1 MSALQELLDHYRQT
15 AKNERDKGDKF
26 ERLTKFFLENDTRF
40 SDRFSDVWIWNKF
53 PENGGKIDTG
63 IDLVAKEKYSE
74 GYCAIQ
80 CKFYGDKTTVD
91 KSNIDSFF
99 TASGKDIY
107 TSRLIFA
114 TTDNWTKHAE
124 DALKNQKI
132 PINRMTT
139 DDMENG
145 SIDWEQF
152 NPDSFTAPQ
161 RRKNGIREHQ
171 KRALENVIK
180 GFNSSER
187 GKLIMA
193 CGTGKTFT
201 SLKIAEQI
209 GGTVLFLAPS
219 ISLVNQTFNEW
230 INQSNIPVSSIIV
243 CSDISIR
250 AEESDDIHTYD
261 LACPPTTN
269 PDVLAKVASV
279 EFQKDKLNVIFC
291 TYQSIQVVIDAQ
303 ERGLPEFDLVVCDEA
318 HRTTGVTL
326 SDREDSHFT
335 RVHNGELLKAKRRLY
350 MTATP
355 KIYADNMLTKANQ
368 EDAEVFS
375 MDDDALYGPEFHRLG
390 FGEAVEKG
398 LLSDYKVMVLGVEEE
413 YASKFLQQDNELQ
426 IDDDEIKI
434 IGCWNG
440 LSKKLIEGHN
450 EGNPM
455 RRAVAFSRSIKD
467 SKNFSALFSKTVKR
481 FVEQSGQEG
490 DLLECEV
497 DHVDGTMSSLER
509 QGKLK
514 WLKADTSEQG
524 NVCRILSNAKCL
536 SEGVD
541 VPTLDAV
548 LFLNPRNSMVDV
560 VQSVGRAMR
569 RAEGKKYGYIII
581 PISIPADVDP
591 EKALNDNKRYKVV
604 WDVCQALRA
613 HDDRFE
619 ATVNKIKFNVNKPD
633 QIDVTIIGTGKG
645 AGKEPQNGTDPGKKP
660 DIAGASVTQLKLDLP
675 TAENWQNAIL
685 GKIAKKC
692 GSRDYWENW
701 ARDVSVIAES
711 HIDRIKLLLRG
722 SDQDHQKAFEQFVKG
737 LRKNLNPSVTEEDAI
752 EMLAQH
758 LITKPVFDA
767 LFEGYEFA
775 KNNPVSKSFKKMIDL
790 LEDRTFESDQ
800 KKLDEFYDSVRRKV
814 GGIDNAAAKQTIIK
828 ELYDKFFNLAFPRMA
843 ERLGIVYTP
852 IEVVDFVIKSADVVL
867 DKEFGLRLTH
877 KGVHIL
883 DPFTGTGTF
892 MVRLLQSG
900 AISQE
905 DLEYKYTNELHA
917 NEIVLLAY
925 YIAAINI
932 EETFHDLN
940 EAHKYVP
947 FDGIVLADTFQINE
961 TKNEFEEKMFPENN
975 KRVKRQLESPIQVI
989 LGNPPYSVGQDNQND
1004 VNKNLKYLTLDNR
1017 IKDTYAKESIAVNK
1031 NSLYD
1036 SYIRAIRW
1044 ASDKI
1049 KDRGL
1054 IAFVTNGSFIDN
1066 NSADGLRKCL
1076 FDEFSTLYIFNLRG
1090 NARTQGEQRRKEKGN
1105 IFGEGSRTPVAIS
1118 ILVKNPESK
1127 GKGNLYYHD
1136 IGDYLSREEKLK
1148 LISDFDSIDGIKW
1161 DEITPNDSGDW
1172 INKRDP
1178 LFDKFIPLIDKIN
1191 EENKEVIFL
1200 SSTNGLKTNRDAWAY
1215 NFSKERLGNNFFKMI
1230 EFYNGQVEEFKK
1242 HSMSMSLTNSTEK
1255 MKAIEKFI
1263 DANPKN
1269 ISWSRGLLQSLGRGT
1284 KASFD
1289 KRAITPVLYRPYTK
1303 TMLYLDKLFNEVQG
1317 QALKIFPE
1325 PALNNLVICV
1335 NGPGTSKTFS
1345 ALMANLIPDVQLKA
1359 NAQCFPLYVYEK
1371 VTEDANKSG
1380 SLFDSVSDE
1389 DGVINGYKR
1398 KDNISDQCL
1407 SGFQSTYKDTK
1418 GSKITKEDIF
1428 FYVYGILHSP
1438 EYKQRFDSDLK
1449 KMTPK
1454 IPYAKD
1460 FWVFSKAGRDLS
1472 DWHLNY
1478 ETVEPFSPIQNGEI
1492 DLGDRDKFDLT
1503 KMIFSKVNGKEDRS
1517 TIIYNSQIKIGGIP
1531 LEAYEY
1537 EVNGKSA
1544 IEWVMERYQV
1554 SVDKDSGIKN
1564 DPNDWGKEAGEPEYI
1579 LKLLKQVI
1587 QVSIESVK
1595 IINSLPKMAELN

>member
-1 MSALQELLDHYRQT
+1 MSALQELLEHYRKT

-53 PENGGKIDTG
+53 PGNEGKVDTG
-63 IDLVAKEKYSE
+63 IDLVAKEKYSD

-124 DALKNQKI
+124 DALRNQKI

-139 DDMENG
+139 DDMESG

-152 NPDSFTAPQ
+152 NTDSFTAPQ

-171 KRALENVIK
+171 KKALENVIK
-180 GFNSSER
+180 GFESGER

-201 SLKIAEQI
+201 SLKIAEQV
-209 GGTVLFLAPS
+209 GGTILFLAPS
-219 ISLVNQTFNEW
+219 ISLVSQTFNEW

-243 CSDISIR
+243 CSDISIK

-261 LACPPTTN
+261 LACPPTTD
-269 PDVLAKVASV
+269 PEILAKVASV
-279 EFQKDKLNVIFC
+279 EFQPNKLNVIFC

-303 ERGLPEFDLVVCDEA
+303 ENGLPEFDLVVCDEA

-335 RVHNGELLKAKRRLY
+335 RVHNGSLLKAKRRLY

-355 KIYADNMLTKANQ
+355 KIYADNMVSKANQ

-375 MDDDALYGPEFHRLG
+375 MDDVSLYGPEFHRLG

-467 SKNFSALFSKTVKR
+467 SKNFKDLFSKTVKR

-497 DHVDGTMSSLER
+497 DHVDGKMSSLER
-509 QGKLK
+509 QAKLK
-514 WLKADTSEQG
+514 WLKADTSQEG

-569 RAEGKKYGYIII
+569 KAEGKQYGYIII

-633 QIDVTIIGTGKG
+633 QIDVTIIGEGKG
-645 AGKEPQNGTDPGKKP
+645 AGKEPQDKKTDPNKKP
-660 DIAGASVTQLKLDLP
+660 DIAAPSVTQLKLDLP
-675 TAENWQNAIL
+675 TAETWQNAIL

-701 ARDVSVIAES
+701 AKDVSVIAES

-722 SDQDHQKAFEQFVKG
+722 SDQEHQKAFEQFVKG

-790 LEDRTFESDQ
+790 LEDRTFERDQ

-852 IEVVDFVIKSADVVL
+852 IEVVDFIINSTDTVL
-867 DKEFGLRLTH
+867 KEEFGQRLTDRN
-877 KGVHIL
+877 VHIL

-900 AISQE
+900 HIKPE
-905 DLEYKYTNELHA
+905 DLEYKYLNNLHA

-940 EAHKYVP
+940 EAHKYIP
-947 FDGIVLADTFQINE
+947 FDGIVLADTFQMAE
-961 TKNEFEEKMFPENN
+961 VKGDLEEKMFPENN
-975 KRVKRQLESPIQVI
+975 KRVKKQMDVPIRVI
-989 LGNPPYSVGQDNQND
+989 IGNPPYSVGQENQND
-1004 VNKNLKYLTLDNR
+1004 LNQNLSYAHLDKR
-1017 IKDTYAKESIAVNK
+1017 IEETYAKSSEANLK
-1031 NSLYD
+1031 RNLYD
-1036 SYIRAIRW
+1036 SYVRAIRW
-1044 ASDKI
+1044 ASDRI
-1049 KDRGL
+1049 KDDGV
-1054 IAFVTNGSFIDN
+1054 IAFVTNGSFIDG
-1066 NSADGLRKCL
+1066 NSMDGLRISL
-1076 FDEFSTLYIFNLRG
+1076 ANEFNKLYVFNLRG
-1090 NARTQGEQRRKEKGN
+1090 NQRTSGELSRKEGGK
-1105 IFGEGSRTPVAIS
+1105 IFGSGSRTPVAIS
-1118 ILVKNPESK
+1118 ILIKNSK
-1127 GKGNLYYHD
+1127 KKSTAEINYYD
-1136 IGDYLSREEKLK
+1136 IGDYLSREDKLK
-1148 LISDFDSIDGIKW
+1148 NIADFGSIEKIKW
-1161 DEITPNDSGDW
+1161 IKLVPNESGDW
-1172 INKRDP
+1172 INQRDP
-1178 LFDKFIPLIDKIN
+1178 AFNKFISIGGREDTSELKIFDDYSLGM
-1191 EENKEVIFL
+1191 V
-1200 SSTNGLKTNRDAWAY
+1200 SSRDNWSY
-1215 NFSKERLGNNFFKMI
+1215 NFSKVELQKNIGRMI
-1230 EFYNGQVEEFKK
+1230 ESFNSQVKKFKEFVKSADLSKEKIKEIFESHLDTDLKK
-1242 HSMSMSLTNSTEK
+1242 
-1255 MKAIEKFI
+1255 
-1263 DANPKN
+1263 
-1269 ISWSRGLLQSLGRGT
+1269 ISWSVNLKKDFSKLVTHKLNAESSRESYYRPFVKQWVY
-1284 KASFD
+1284 FD
-1289 KRAITPVLYRPYTK
+1289 KNFIERPSK
-1303 TMLYLDKLFNEVQG
+1303 LPKLFPDNKTNIGISISGLGVSKDFSC
-1317 QALKIFPE
+1317 LM
-1325 PALNNLVICV
+1325 V
-1335 NGPGTSKTFS
+1335 NAVPDFQ
-1345 ALMANLIPDVQLKA
+1345 LLANSQF
-1359 NAQCFPLYVYEK
+1359 FPLYLYSENKPEDNQNLLFAEAGADDSKK
-1371 VTEDANKSG
+1371 VNIT
-1380 SLFDSVSDE
+1380 SD
-1389 DGVINGYKR
+1389 I
-1398 KDNISDQCL
+1398 KDK
-1407 SGFQSTYKDTK
+1407 FTKTYKK
-1418 GSKITKEDIF
+1418 EISKEDIF
-1428 FYVYGILHSP
+1428 YYVYGVLHSP
-1438 EYKQRFDSDLK
+1438 EYRNRFGSDLK
-1449 KMTPK
+1449 KMLPR
-1454 IPYAKD
+1454 IPLVED
-1460 FWVFSKAGRDLS
+1460 FDIFQKAGRELAG
-1472 DWHLNY
+1472 WHTGY
-1478 ETVEPFSPIQNGEI
+1478 ESVEPYPLTQDGQINFGDPKVFQISKMYFAKTKGKDDKSAIVVNGQI
-1492 DLGDRDKFDLT
+1492 TLGD
-1503 KMIFSKVNGKEDRS
+1503 
-1517 TIIYNSQIKIGGIP
+1517 IP
-1531 LEAYEY
+1531 LEAYDY
-1537 EVNGKSA
+1537 VVNGKSA
-1544 IEWVMERYQV
+1544 IEWIMERYQV
-1554 SVDKDSGIKN
+1554 TSDKDSGISN
-1564 DPNDWGKEAGEPEYI
+1564 DPNNWSTEHSDPEYI
-1579 LKLLKQVI
+1579 VNLIKRIVR
-1587 QVSIESVK
+1587 VSLETMK
-1595 IINSLPKMAELN
+1595 IVNSLPPLNEQN

>member
-1 MSALQELLDHYRQT
+1 MSALQDLLEHYRKT

-53 PENGGKIDTG
+53 PGNEGKVDTG
-63 IDLVAKEKYSE
+63 IDLVAKEKYSD

-152 NPDSFTAPQ
+152 NIDSFTAPQ

-171 KRALENVIK
+171 KKALENVIK
-180 GFNSSER
+180 GFSSSER

-201 SLKIAEQI
+201 SLKIAEEI
-209 GGTVLFLAPS
+209 GGTILFLAPS
-219 ISLVNQTFNEW
+219 ISLVSQTFNEW
-230 INQSNIPVSSIIV
+230 ITQSNIPVSSIIV
-243 CSDISIR
+243 CSDISIK

-261 LACPPTTN
+261 LACPPTTD

-335 RVHNGELLKAKRRLY
+335 RVHNADLLKTKRRLY

-355 KIYADNMLTKANQ
+355 KIYADSMVSKANQ

-375 MDDDALYGPEFHRLG
+375 MDDESLYGPEFHRLG

-440 LSKKLIEGHN
+440 LSKKLIEGQN

-467 SKNFSALFSKTVKR
+467 SKNFSALFSRTVKR

-497 DHVDGTMSSLER
+497 DHVDGKMTSLER
-509 QGKLK
+509 QAKLK
-514 WLKADTSEQG
+514 WLKADTSADG

-569 RAEGKKYGYIII
+569 KADGKQYGYIII

-633 QIDVTIIGTGKG
+633 QIDVTIIGEGKG
-645 AGKEPQNGTDPGKKP
+645 AGKDPQDSKVDPNKKP
-660 DIAGASVTQLKLDLP
+660 DIAAPSVTQLKLDLP
-675 TAENWQNAIL
+675 TAETWQNAIL

-701 ARDVSVIAES
+701 AKDVSVIAES

-775 KNNPVSKSFKKMIDL
+775 KNNPVSKSFRKMIDL
-790 LEDRTFESDQ
+790 LEDQTFERDQ
-800 KKLDEFYDSVRRKV
+800 KKLDEFYNSVRRKV

-852 IEVVDFVIKSADVVL
+852 IEVVDFVIQSAEYAL
-867 DKEFGLRLTH
+867 SKEFNLKLTDRN
-877 KGVHIL
+877 VNIL

-900 AISQE
+900 LIKQE
-905 DLEYKYTNELHA
+905 DLEYKYLNSLHA

-932 EETFHDLN
+932 EETFHELN

-947 FDGIVLADTFQINE
+947 FDGIVLADTFQMNE
-961 TKNEFEEKMFPENN
+961 GKGQFEEQMFPENN
-975 KRVKRQLESPIQVI
+975 KRVKRQMESPIQVI
-989 LGNPPYSVGQDNQND
+989 IGNPPYSAKQDNEND
-1004 VNKNLKYLTLDNR
+1004 GNKNIDYPHLDDR
-1017 IKDTYAKESIAVNK
+1017 IKTTYVEKSEAKLKK
-1031 NSLYD
+1031 NLYD

-1044 ASDKI
+1044 ASDRI
-1049 KDRGL
+1049 KNKG
-1054 IAFVTNGSFIDN
+1054 IICYVTNGSFIEAN
-1066 NSADGLRKCL
+1066 NMDGLRKCL
-1076 FDEFSTLYIFNLRG
+1076 TDEFTSLYIFNLRG
-1090 NARTQGEQRRKEKGN
+1090 NQRTSGEESRKEGGK
-1105 IFGEGSRTPVAIS
+1105 IFGSGSRTPVAIS
-1118 ILVKNPESK
+1118 IFIKNPEK
-1127 GKGNLYYHD
+1127 TQNKEIYYYD
-1136 IGDYLSREEKLK
+1136 IGEYLTREEKLRI
-1148 LISDFDSIDGIKW
+1148 ISEFGSIEKIHW
-1161 DEITPNDSGDW
+1161 EPLNPNDSGDW
-1172 INKRDP
+1172 INQRDP
-1178 LFDKFIPLIDKIN
+1178 AFDKFIPLGDKSNAPNIKKFFHN
-1191 EENKEVIFL
+1191 YSLGVA
-1200 SSTNGLKTNRDAWAY
+1200 TNRDAWAF
-1215 NFSKERLGNNFFKMI
+1215 NFSRAALTANITRMIDYYNSQVRAFQENFNVSNPSASERQKAVDKFVNNDP
-1230 EFYNGQVEEFKK
+1230 
-1242 HSMSMSLTNSTEK
+1242 T
-1255 MKAIEKFI
+1255 
-1263 DANPKN
+1263 N
-1269 ISWSRGLLQSLGRGT
+1269 ISWTVNVKNELGKLRTHTFQEGSIT
-1284 KASFD
+1284 KS
-1289 KRAITPVLYRPYTK
+1289 LYRPYTK
-1303 TMLYLDKLFNEVQG
+1303 CYAYFNRIFNERVYQMP
-1317 QALKIFPE
+1317 KIYPE
-1325 PALNNLVICV
+1325 NGIKNIAICV
-1335 NGPGTSKTFS
+1335 TGVGANKQFSSLISDHLPELATLSNG
-1345 ALMANLIPDVQLKA
+1345 QW
-1359 NAQCFPLYVYEK
+1359 FPLYTYEK
-1371 VTEDANKSG
+1371 NDETADLLS
-1380 SLFDSVSDE
+1380 FDEQSSE
-1389 DGVINGYKR
+1389 SNGYTR
-1398 KDNISDQCL
+1398 ADNLTDEIL
-1407 SGFQSTYKDTK
+1407 SEFIKTYKD
-1418 GSKITKEDIF
+1418 KITKEDIF
-1428 FYVYGILHSP
+1428 YYVYGILHST
-1438 EYKQRFDSDLK
+1438 EYKNRFESDLK
-1449 KMTPK
+1449 KMLPK
-1454 IPYAKD
+1454 IPFAKD
-1460 FWVFSKAGRDLS
+1460 FWAFSKAGRKLAE
-1472 DWHLNY
+1472 WHLNY
-1478 ETVEPFSPIQNGEI
+1478 ENVEPFPLSQNQQMN
-1492 DLGDRDKFDLT
+1492 LGDPKVFQLS
-1503 KMIFSKVNGKEDRS
+1503 KMYFPKTGGKEDK
-1517 TIIYNSQIKIGGIP
+1517 TKIVFNNQISLSEIP
-1531 LEAYEY
+1531 LEAYDY
-1537 EVNGKSA
+1537 VVNGKSA
-1544 IEWVMERYQV
+1544 IEWVMERYQLTT
-1554 SVDKDSGIKN
+1554 DKDSKISN
-1564 DPNDWGKEAGEPEYI
+1564 NPNDWCEENDDPEYI
-1579 LKLLKQVI
+1579 VNLIKRLVR
-1587 QVSIESVK
+1587 VGVESVK
-1595 IINSLPKMAELN
+1595 IINSLPKLEELN

>member
-1 MSALQELLDHYRQT
+1 MSALQELLDHYRKT

-53 PENGGKIDTG
+53 PGNEGKVDTG

-74 GYCAIQ
+74 GYCAVQ

-139 DDMENG
+139 DDMESG
-145 SIDWEQF
+145 SIDWAQF
-152 NPDSFTAPQ
+152 NIDSFTAPQ

-171 KRALENVIK
+171 KKALQNVMK
-180 GFNSSER
+180 GFTTGER

-201 SLKIAEQI
+201 SLKIAEEI

-219 ISLVNQTFNEW
+219 ISLVSQTFNEW
-230 INQSNIPVSSIIV
+230 ITQSNIPVSSIIV
-243 CSDISIR
+243 CSDISIK

-261 LACPPTTN
+261 LACPPTTD
-269 PDVLAKVASV
+269 PETLAKVASI
-279 EFQKDKLNVIFC
+279 EFQPNKLNVIFC

-303 ERGLPEFDLVVCDEA
+303 EKGLPDFDLVVCDEA

-326 SDREDSHFT
+326 SDRDDSHFT
-335 RVHNGELLKAKRRLY
+335 RIHNGSLLKARRRLY

-355 KIYADNMLTKANQ
+355 KIYAESMVTKAYQ

-375 MDDDALYGPEFHRLG
+375 MDNETLYGAEFHRLG

-413 YASKFLQQDNELQ
+413 YAKSFLQQDNELQ

-440 LSKKLIEGHN
+440 LSKKLIEGQD

-467 SKNFSALFSKTVKR
+467 SKNFKELFSKTVKR
-481 FVEQSGQEG
+481 FIEKSGQDG

-497 DHVDGTMSSLER
+497 DHVDGTMTSLER
-509 QGKLK
+509 QSKLK
-514 WLKADTSEQG
+514 WLKADTSEEG
-524 NVCRILSNAKCL
+524 NICRILSNAKCL

-569 RAEGKKYGYIII
+569 KAEGKKYGYIII

-633 QIDVTIIGTGKG
+633 QIDVTIIGAGKG
-645 AGKEPQNGTDPGKKP
+645 AGKEPQDKKVDPNKKP
-660 DIAGASVTQLKLDLP
+660 EIAGASTIQFTLDLP
-675 TAENWQNAIL
+675 TAESWQNAIL

-701 ARDVSVIAES
+701 AKDVSIIAES
-711 HIDRIKLLLRG
+711 HIERIKLLLRG

-790 LEDRTFESDQ
+790 LEDQTFAKDQ
-800 KKLDEFYDSVRRKV
+800 KKLDDFYDSVRRKV

-828 ELYDKFFNLAFPRMA
+828 ELYDKFFNSAFPKMA

-852 IEVVDFVIKSADVVL
+852 IEVVDFIINSADSIL
-867 DKEFGLRLTH
+867 KKEFDLSLTDRN
-877 KGVHIL
+877 VHIL

-900 AISQE
+900 HITPE
-905 DLEYKYTNELHA
+905 DLEYKYLNNLHA

-940 EAHKYVP
+940 DAHKYLP
-947 FDGIVLADTFQINE
+947 FDGIVLADTFQMNE
-961 TKNEFEEKMFPENN
+961 GKSELEELMFPENN
-975 KRVKRQLESPIQVI
+975 KRVKRQMDGPIQVI
-989 LGNPPYSVGQDNQND
+989 MGNPPYSVGQTNQND
-1004 VNKNLKYLTLDNR
+1004 SNQNISYDYLDGR
-1017 IKDTYAKESIAVNK
+1017 IEETYAVKSNASLKRN
-1031 NSLYD
+1031 LYD
-1036 SYIRAIRW
+1036 SYVRAIRW
-1044 ASDKI
+1044 ASDRVKENGVI
-1049 KDRGL
+1049 C
-1054 IAFVTNGSFIDN
+1054 FVTNGSFIDS

-1076 FDEFSTLYIFNLRG
+1076 EEEFSSIYILNLRG
-1090 NARTQGEQRRKEKGN
+1090 NQRTSGEVSRKEGGK
-1105 IFGEGSRTPVAIS
+1105 IFGSGSRTPVVIS
-1118 ILVKNPESK
+1118 ILVKNTLAK
-1127 GKGNLYYHD
+1127 YKKKLHYYD
-1136 IGDYLSREEKLK
+1136 IGDYLSREDKLR
-1148 LISDFDSIDGIKW
+1148 LVGEFGS
-1161 DEITPNDSGDW
+1161 
-1172 INKRDP
+1172 
-1178 LFDKFIPLIDKIN
+1178 IDKIN
-1191 EENKEVIFL
+1191 WDIITPNASGDWVNQRDPAFDAFLCMGDKDSKVKLTIFKNYSL
-1200 SSTNGLKTNRDAWAY
+1200 GLVTGRDAWTY
-1215 NFSKERLGNNFFKMI
+1215 NFSKTHLTSNMTQTI
-1230 EFYNGQVEEFKK
+1230 DFYNTQVDGFREFQKNYSPK
-1242 HSMSMSLTNSTEK
+1242 NVSERQALV
-1255 MKAIEKFI
+1255 EKFI
-1263 DANPKN
+1263 DTDPKR
-1269 ISWSRGLLQSLGRGT
+1269 ISWTVGLKNSIGKLAKFSLNEGAATVATYRPFQ
-1284 KASFD
+1284 KSWLYFD
-1289 KRAITPVLYRPYTK
+1289 KN
-1303 TMLYLDKLFNEVQG
+1303 FNERTNQIP
-1317 QALKIFPE
+1317 KIFPN
-1325 PALNNLVICV
+1325 ASLKNIGICV
-1335 NGPGTSKTFS
+1335 SGVGASKGFS
-1345 ALMANLIPDVQLKA
+1345 ALMLNTPPNLHTLDTCQF
-1359 NAQCFPLYVYEK
+1359 FPLYTYELK
-1371 VTEDANKSG
+1371 SEGDDLLSLISQED
-1380 SLFDSVSDE
+1380 DE
-1389 DGVINGYKR
+1389 SQYIRSN
-1398 KDNISDQCL
+1398 NISQETVILFQKNYNDKKIL
-1407 SGFQSTYKDTK
+1407 S
-1418 GSKITKEDIF
+1418 EDIF
-1428 FYVYGILHSP
+1428 YYVYGILHSV
-1438 EYKQRFDSDLK
+1438 EYTTRFDFDLK
-1449 KMTPK
+1449 KM
-1454 IPYAKD
+1454 IPRIPFASD
-1460 FWVFSKAGRDLS
+1460 FWSFSKAGKDLS
-1472 DWHLNY
+1472 YLHLNY
-1478 ETVEPFSPIQNGEI
+1478 DVLEPYELTQDFEMKLEN
-1492 DLGDRDKFDLT
+1492 DKFFE
-1503 KMIFSKVNGKEDRS
+1503 ISKIRFAKVGGKEDKS
-1517 TIIYNSQIKIGGIP
+1517 TIIFNDRIKLGNIP
-1531 LEAYEY
+1531 VEAYDY
-1537 EVNGKSA
+1537 VVNGKSA
-1544 IEWVMERYQV
+1544 IECVMERYQV
-1554 SVDKDSGIKN
+1554 SIEKDSGIKN
-1564 DPNDWGKEAGEPEYI
+1564 DPNNWSKEQNDPEYI
-1579 LKLLKQVI
+1579 LNLLKSLVR
-1587 QVSIESVK
+1587 VSVESVK
-1595 IINSLPKMAELN
+1595 IINSLPKLNEMK

>member
-1 MSALQELLDHYRQT
+1 MSALEELLDHYRKT

-26 ERLTKFFLENDTRF
+26 ERLTKFFLENDSRF

-53 PENGGKIDTG
+53 PGNEGKVDTG
-63 IDLVAKEKYSE
+63 IDLVAKEKYSD

-139 DDMENG
+139 DDMESG

-152 NPDSFTAPQ
+152 NTDSFTAPQ

-171 KRALENVIK
+171 KKAIENVIK
-180 GFNSSER
+180 GFESSER

-201 SLKIAEQI
+201 SLKIAEEI
-209 GGTVLFLAPS
+209 GGTILFLAPS
-219 ISLVNQTFNEW
+219 ISLVSQTFNEW

-269 PDVLAKVASV
+269 PETLAKVASV
-279 EFQKDKLNVIFC
+279 EFQPDKLNVIFC

-303 ERGLPEFDLVVCDEA
+303 EKGLPEFDLVVCDEA

-335 RVHNGELLKAKRRLY
+335 RIHNGDLLKARRRLY

-355 KIYADNMLTKANQ
+355 KIYADSMVSKANQ

-375 MDDDALYGPEFHRLG
+375 MDNEALYGTEFHRLG

-440 LSKKLIEGHN
+440 LSKKLIEGQN

-467 SKNFSALFSKTVKR
+467 SKNFKDLFSKTVKR

-524 NVCRILSNAKCL
+524 NICRILSNAKCL

-569 RAEGKKYGYIII
+569 KAEGKQYGYIII

-633 QIDVTIIGTGKG
+633 QIDVTIIGAGKG
-645 AGKEPQNGTDPGKKP
+645 AGKEPQNETDPGKKP
-660 DIAGASVTQLKLDLP
+660 DIGGASVTQLKLDLP

-701 ARDVSVIAES
+701 AKDVSVIAES

-790 LEDRTFESDQ
+790 LEDQNFERDQ

-814 GGIDNAAAKQTIIK
+814 GGIDNAAAKQTVIR
-828 ELYDKFFNLAFPRMA
+828 ELYDKFFNLAFPKMA

-852 IEVVDFVIKSADVVL
+852 IEVVDFIINSAEVVL
-867 DKEFGLRLTH
+867 KDEFDLSLTDRS
-877 KGVHIL
+877 VHIL

-900 AISQE
+900 HIKSE
-905 DLEYKYTNELHA
+905 DLEFKYLNNLHA

-940 EAHKYVP
+940 EAHKYEP

-961 TKNEFEEKMFPENN
+961 GKSEFEEKMFPENN
-975 KRVKRQLESPIQVI
+975 KRVKKQMESPIQVI
-989 LGNPPYSVGQDNQND
+989 IGNPPYSVGQESQND
-1004 VNKNLKYLTLDNR
+1004 GNKNLSYEFLDNR
-1017 IKDTYAKESIAVNK
+1017 IEATYSRNSSAVLK
-1031 NSLYD
+1031 KSLYD
-1036 SYIRAIRW
+1036 SYVRAIRW
-1044 ASDKI
+1044 ASDRI
-1049 KDRGL
+1049 KDQGV
-1054 IAFVTNGSFIDN
+1054 ICFVTNGSFIDN
-1066 NSADGLRKCL
+1066 NSMDGLRKSL
-1076 FDEFSTLYIFNLRG
+1076 QSEFNTLYIFNLRG

-1118 ILVKNPESK
+1118 ILVKNPKKSGE
-1127 GKGNLYYHD
+1127 GKIHYYD

-1148 LISDFDSIDGIKW
+1148 IVQSFGSIEAINW
-1161 DEITPNDSGDW
+1161 SELTPNDSGDW
-1172 INKRDP
+1172 INQRDP
-1178 LFDKFIPLIDKIN
+1178 TFDSFMP
-1191 EENKEVIFL
+1191 L
-1200 SSTNGLKTNRDAWAY
+1200 SSKSLNSEDLFQTYSLGASTSRDAWVY
-1215 NFSKERLGNNFFKMI
+1215 GFSKASVI
-1230 EFYNGQVEEFKK
+1230 ENMSNMTNFYNDQIDIFNEKYK
-1242 HSMSMSLTNSTEK
+1242 DSLPPTS
-1255 MKAIEKFI
+1255 IEKQKLADSFI
-1263 DANPKN
+1263 DRRSSK
-1269 ISWSRGLLQSLGRGT
+1269 ISWSTGLIANLARN
-1284 KASFD
+1284 KRAVFD
-1289 KRAITPVLYRPYTK
+1289 KSKVVVSLYRPFTK
-1303 TMLYLDKLFNEVQG
+1303 EFLYFDDLMIERPSQNKL
-1317 QALKIFPE
+1317 IFPG
-1325 PALNNLVICV
+1325 NQKNLAIYI
-1335 NGPGTSKTFS
+1335 NGTSSSKGFS
-1345 ALMANLIPDVQLKA
+1345 TLMTDLISNHHMLDSGL
-1359 NAQCFPLYVYEK
+1359 CFPLYVFKDENQK
-1371 VTEDANKSG
+1371 DNLNIDLFEDS
-1380 SLFDSVSDE
+1380 
-1389 DGVINGYKR
+1389 R
-1398 KDNISDQCL
+1398 RDNISDEKL
-1407 SGFQSTYKDTK
+1407 LRFQNKYKKLD
-1418 GSKITKEDIF
+1418 GVKITKEDIF
-1428 FYVYGILHSP
+1428 YYVYGILHSI
-1438 EYKQRFDSDLK
+1438 EYRERFKSNLN
-1449 KMTPK
+1449 KMAPRV
-1454 IPYAKD
+1454 PLVKD
-1460 FWVFSKAGRDLS
+1460 FWGFSRSGRELAS
-1472 DWHLNY
+1472 WHLNY
-1478 ETVEPFSPIQNGEI
+1478 ETVEPYPLEQKGQVSFEDPTLFQVN
-1492 DLGDRDKFDLT
+1492 
-1503 KMIFSKVNGKEDRS
+1503 KMVFAKTNGKEDRTS
-1517 TIIYNSQIKIGGIP
+1517 IIFNGSLTLGGIP
-1531 LEAYEY
+1531 LEAYDY
-1537 EVNGKSA
+1537 VINGKSA
-1544 IEWVMERYQV
+1544 IDWVMERYQV
-1554 SVDKDSGIKN
+1554 TIDKDSGIKN
-1564 DPNDWGKEAGEPEYI
+1564 NPNDWCSELEDPEYI
-1579 LKLLKQVI
+1579 LNLLKRVVA
-1587 QVSIESVK
+1587 VSVATVK
-1595 IINSLPKMAELN
+1595 IVSSLPKFDELN

>member
-1 MSALQELLDHYRQT
+1 MSALQELLEHYRKT

-53 PENGGKIDTG
+53 PGNEGKVDTG
-63 IDLVAKEKYSE
+63 IDLVAKEKYSD

-152 NPDSFTAPQ
+152 NTDSFTAPQ
-161 RRKNGIREHQ
+161 RRKKGIREHQ
-171 KRALENVIK
+171 KKALDNVIK
-180 GFNSSER
+180 GFASSER

-201 SLKIAEQI
+201 SLKIAEEI
-209 GGTVLFLAPS
+209 GGKVLFLAPS
-219 ISLVNQTFNEW
+219 ISLVSQTFNEW
-230 INQSNIPVSSIIV
+230 ITQSNIPVSSIIV

-250 AEESDDIHTYD
+250 AEENDDIHTYD
-261 LACPPTTN
+261 LACPPTTD
-269 PDVLAKVASV
+269 PEILAKVASV
-279 EFQKDKLNVIFC
+279 EFHKDKLNVIFC

-303 ERGLPEFDLVVCDEA
+303 EKGLPEFDLVVCDEA

-335 RVHNGELLKAKRRLY
+335 RVHNPNLLKTKRRLY

-355 KIYADNMLTKANQ
+355 KIYADAMVSKANQ

-375 MDDDALYGPEFHRLG
+375 MDDESLYGPEFHRLG

-440 LSKKLIEGHN
+440 LSKKLIEGQN

-467 SKNFSALFSKTVKR
+467 SKNFSALFSRTVKR
-481 FVEQSGQEG
+481 FIEKSGQEG

-497 DHVDGTMSSLER
+497 DHVDGKMTSLER
-509 QGKLK
+509 QAKLR
-514 WLKADTSEQG
+514 WLKADTSSDG
-524 NVCRILSNAKCL
+524 NICRILSNAKCL

-569 RAEGKKYGYIII
+569 KADGKQYGYIII

-633 QIDVTIIGTGKG
+633 QIDVTIIGEGKG
-645 AGKEPQNGTDPGKKP
+645 VAKDPQDLKVDPNKKP
-660 DIAGASVTQLKLDLP
+660 DIAAPSVTQLKLDLP
-675 TAENWQNAIL
+675 TAETWQNAIF

-701 ARDVSVIAES
+701 AKDVSVIAES

-775 KNNPVSKSFKKMIDL
+775 KNNPVSKSFRKMIDL
-790 LEDRTFESDQ
+790 LEDRTFEKDQ

-852 IEVVDFVIKSADVVL
+852 IEVVDFVIQSAEFAIN
-867 DKEFGLRLTH
+867 KEFNLNLTNRN
-877 KGVHIL
+877 VNIL

-900 AISQE
+900 LIKQE
-905 DLEYKYTNELHA
+905 DLEYKYLNSLHA

-940 EAHKYVP
+940 SAHKYIP

-961 TKNEFEEKMFPENN
+961 GKSEFEEKMFPENN
-975 KRVKRQLESPIQVI
+975 KRVKRQMESSIQVI
-989 LGNPPYSVGQDNQND
+989 IGNPPYSAKQESEND
-1004 VNKNLKYLTLDNR
+1004 GNKNLEYPYLDDR
-1017 IKDTYAKESIAVNK
+1017 IRKTYADLSNAKLKK
-1031 NSLYD
+1031 NLYD

-1044 ASDKI
+1044 ASDRI
-1049 KDRGL
+1049 NDRG
-1054 IAFVTNGSFIDN
+1054 IVCYVTNGSFIDAN
-1066 NSADGLRKCL
+1066 NMDGLRKSL
-1076 FDEFSTLYIFNLRG
+1076 KDEFSTLYIFNLRG

-1118 ILVKNPESK
+1118 IFVKNPNRKSK
-1127 GKGNLYYHD
+1127 ECEVFYHD

-1148 LISDFDSIDGIKW
+1148 IIAEFGSIEKIKW
-1161 DEITPNDSGDW
+1161 KKLKPNDSGDW
-1172 INKRDP
+1172 INQRDP
-1178 LFDKFIPLIDKIN
+1178 AFDKFIPLGEKVVGQNIN
-1191 EENKEVIFL
+1191 FFNVYSSGIL
-1200 SSTNGLKTNRDAWAY
+1200 SSRDKWVF
-1215 NFSKERLGNNFFKMI
+1215 NFSKKVVKSNMKEMI
-1230 EFYNGQVEEFKK
+1230 AFYNSQVNEFKK
-1242 HSMSMSLTNSTEK
+1242 LPKGSVPVD
-1255 MKAIEKFI
+1255 KFI
-1263 DANPKN
+1263 DTDPKK
-1269 ISWSRGLLQSLGRGT
+1269 ISWSRATKASLGRGQNREF
-1284 KASFD
+1284 SEENL
-1289 KRAITPVLYRPYTK
+1289 RVSLYRPYSK
-1303 TMLYLDKLFNEVQG
+1303 HWVYFDKYFNEMVYQMPRV
-1317 QALKIFPE
+1317 FPTNSL
-1325 PALNNLVICV
+1325 PNKVICV
-1335 NGPGTSKTFS
+1335 AGVGANKEFS
-1345 ALMANLIPDVQLKA
+1345 ALISDHLPEFATLSNG
-1359 NAQCFPLYVYEK
+1359 QCFPLYIYEK
-1371 VTEDANKSG
+1371 SEIGNDLLSFG
-1380 SLFDSVSDE
+1380 DE
-1389 DGVINGYKR
+1389 ITLDGYSK
-1398 KDNISDQCL
+1398 KENISDGIL
-1407 SGFQSTYKDTK
+1407 ELYKNRYDK
-1418 GSKITKEDIF
+1418 KITKEDIF
-1428 FYVYGILHSP
+1428 YYVYGILHSP
-1438 EYKQRFDSDLK
+1438 EYRKRFDSDLT
-1449 KMTPK
+1449 KMLPRM
-1454 IPYAKD
+1454 PFAKD
-1460 FWVFSKAGRDLS
+1460 FWAFSKAGRDLAR
-1472 DWHLNY
+1472 WHLNY
-1478 ETVEPFSPIQNGEI
+1478 ETVEPYALIQDGEI
-1492 DLGDRDKFDLT
+1492 SLGDPMLF
-1503 KMIFSKVNGKEDRS
+1503 KVNKMYFPKLGSKEDKS
-1517 TIIYNSQIKIGGIP
+1517 TIIYNTRIKLGGIP

-1537 EVNGKSA
+1537 VVNGKSA
-1544 IEWVMERYQV
+1544 IEWVMERYQL
-1554 SVDKDSGIKN
+1554 SVDKDSQIKN
-1564 DPNDWGKEAGEPEYI
+1564 DPNDWCKEVNDPEYI
-1579 LKLLKQVI
+1579 INLIKRVVR
-1587 QVSIESVK
+1587 VSVESVK
-1595 IINSLPKMAELN
+1595 IINSLPKIEEVN

>member
-1 MSALQELLDHYRQT
+1 MSALQELLEHYRKT

-53 PENGGKIDTG
+53 PENEGKVDTG

-99 TASGKDIY
+99 TASGKEIY

-124 DALKNQKI
+124 DALRNQKI

-139 DDMENG
+139 DDMESG

-152 NPDSFTAPQ
+152 NTDSFTAPQ

-171 KRALENVIK
+171 KKALENVIK
-180 GFNSSER
+180 GFKSGER

-201 SLKIAEQI
+201 SLKIAEEI
-209 GGTVLFLAPS
+209 GGTILFLAPS
-219 ISLVNQTFNEW
+219 ISLVSQTFNEW

-243 CSDISIR
+243 CSDITIR

-261 LACPPTTN
+261 LACPPTTD
-269 PDVLAKVASV
+269 PERLAKVASV
-279 EFQKDKLNVIFC
+279 EFQPNKLNVIFC

-303 ERGLPEFDLVVCDEA
+303 EKGLPEFDLVVCDEA

-335 RVHNGELLKAKRRLY
+335 RIHNGDLLKAKRRLY

-355 KIYADNMLTKANQ
+355 KIYADSMVSKANQ

-375 MDDDALYGPEFHRLG
+375 MDNEALYGAEFHRLG

-467 SKNFSALFSKTVKR
+467 SKNFKDLFSKTVKR

-497 DHVDGTMSSLER
+497 DHVDGKMSSLER
-509 QGKLK
+509 QAKLK
-514 WLKADTSEQG
+514 WLKADTSEEG

-569 RAEGKKYGYIII
+569 KADGKQYGYIII

-633 QIDVTIIGTGKG
+633 QIDVTIIGEGKG
-645 AGKEPQNGTDPGKKP
+645 AGKDPQDKKTDPNKKP
-660 DIAGASVTQLKLDLP
+660 DIAAPSARQLTLDMP
-675 TAENWQNAIL
+675 TAETWQNAIL

-701 ARDVSVIAES
+701 AKDVSVIAES
-711 HIDRIKLLLRG
+711 HIDRIKFLLRG
-722 SDQDHQKAFEQFVKG
+722 SDQEHQKAFEQFVKG

-775 KNNPVSKSFKKMIDL
+775 KNNPVSKSFRKMIDL
-790 LEDRTFESDQ
+790 LEDQTFERDQ

-852 IEVVDFVIKSADVVL
+852 IEVVDFVIQSAEVAL
-867 DKEFGLRLTH
+867 SKEFDLHLTDRN
-877 KGVHIL
+877 VNIL

-900 AISQE
+900 LIKQE
-905 DLEYKYTNELHA
+905 DLEYKYLNSLHA

-961 TKNEFEEKMFPENN
+961 GKSEFEEKMFPENN
-975 KRVKRQLESPIQVI
+975 KRVKRQMESPIQVI
-989 LGNPPYSVGQDNQND
+989 IGNPPYSAKQESEND
-1004 VNKNLKYLTLDNR
+1004 GNKNLEYPHLDDR
-1017 IKDTYAKESIAVNK
+1017 IRKTYAELSNAKLKK
-1031 NSLYD
+1031 NLYD

-1044 ASDKI
+1044 ASDRI
-1049 KDRGL
+1049 KDRG
-1054 IAFVTNGSFIDN
+1054 IICYVTNGSFIDAN
-1066 NSADGLRKCL
+1066 NMDGLRKSL
-1076 FDEFSTLYIFNLRG
+1076 KDEFSSLYIFNLRG
-1090 NARTQGEQRRKEKGN
+1090 NQRTSGEESRKEGGK
-1105 IFGEGSRTPVAIS
+1105 IFGAGSRTPVAIS
-1118 ILVKNPESK
+1118 IFVKNPEMK
-1127 GKGNLYYHD
+1127 GKECQVLYHD
-1136 IGDYLSREEKLK
+1136 IGDYLTREEKLK
-1148 LISDFDSIDGIKW
+1148 RIAEFGSIEKVKW
-1161 DEITPNDSGDW
+1161 TKLKPNASGDW
-1172 INKRDP
+1172 INQRDP
-1178 LFDKFIPLIDKIN
+1178 AFDKFIPLGEKLAGQNLNFFNVYSSGI
-1191 EENKEVIFL
+1191 L
-1200 SSTNGLKTNRDAWAY
+1200 SSRDKWVF
-1215 NFSKERLGNNFFKMI
+1215 NFSEKAVEKNMREMVG
-1230 EFYNGQVEEFKK
+1230 FYNSQVNEFKK
-1242 HSMSMSLTNSTEK
+1242 LPKNSVP
-1255 MKAIEKFI
+1255 IDKFI
-1263 DANPKN
+1263 NTDPKK
-1269 ISWSRGLLQSLGRGT
+1269 ISWSRATKASLGRGQ
-1284 KASFD
+1284 SREFSVENL
-1289 KRAITPVLYRPYTK
+1289 RVSLYRPYSK
-1303 TMLYLDKLFNEVQG
+1303 HWAYFDKHFNEMVYQMPRV
-1317 QALKIFPE
+1317 FPTNHL
-1325 PALNNLVICV
+1325 PNKVICV
-1335 NGPGTSKTFS
+1335 SGVGANKEFS
-1345 ALMANLIPDVQLKA
+1345 ALISDHLPEFATLSNGQG
-1359 NAQCFPLYVYEK
+1359 FPLYVYEK
-1371 VTEDANKSG
+1371 SEAGNDLLSFG
-1380 SLFDSVSDE
+1380 DE
-1389 DGVINGYKR
+1389 TTVDGYSR
-1398 KDNISDQCL
+1398 KDNISDEIL
-1407 SGFQSTYKDTK
+1407 EAYKNRYDK
-1418 GSKITKEDIF
+1418 KISKEDIF
-1428 FYVYGILHSP
+1428 YYVYGILHSP
-1438 EYKQRFDSDLK
+1438 EYRERFDSDLT
-1449 KMTPK
+1449 KMLPRM
-1454 IPYAKD
+1454 PYVKD
-1460 FWVFSKAGRDLS
+1460 FWAFSNAGKELAN
-1472 DWHLNY
+1472 WHLNY
-1478 ETVEPFSPIQNGEI
+1478 EKVEPYPLIQDGEI
-1492 DLGDRDKFDLT
+1492 GLGDSKIYEIT
-1503 KMIFSKVNGKEDRS
+1503 KMYFPKANGKEDKS
-1517 TIIYNSQIKIGGIP
+1517 TIIYNTRIKLGGIP
-1531 LEAYEY
+1531 LEAYDY
-1537 EVNGKSA
+1537 VVNGKSA

-1554 SVDKDSGIKN
+1554 SIDKDSQIKN
-1564 DPNDWGKEAGEPEYI
+1564 DPNDWCRETNDPEYI
-1579 LKLLKQVI
+1579 LNLIKRV
-1587 QVSIESVK
+1587 VRVGVESVK
-1595 IINSLPKMAELN
+1595 IINALPKLDEVK

>member
-1 MSALQELLDHYRQT
+1 MSALQELLEHYRKT

-40 SDRFSDVWIWNKF
+40 SDRFSDVWIWNNF
-53 PENGGKIDTG
+53 PGNEGKIDTG
-63 IDLVAKEKYSE
+63 IDLVAKEKYSD

-152 NPDSFTAPQ
+152 NTDSFTAPQ

-171 KRALENVIK
+171 KKALDNVIK
-180 GFNSSER
+180 GFASSER

-201 SLKIAEQI
+201 SLKIAEEI
-209 GGTVLFLAPS
+209 GGKVLFLAPS
-219 ISLVNQTFNEW
+219 ISLVSQTFNEW
-230 INQSNIPVSSIIV
+230 ITQSNIPVSSIIV

-250 AEESDDIHTYD
+250 AEENDDIHTYD
-261 LACPPTTN
+261 LACPPTTD
-269 PDVLAKVASV
+269 PETLAKVASV
-279 EFQKDKLNVIFC
+279 EFQPNKLNVIFC

-303 ERGLPEFDLVVCDEA
+303 EKGLPEFDLVVCDEA

-326 SDREDSHFT
+326 SDREDSYFT
-335 RVHNGELLKAKRRLY
+335 RVHNGDLLKAKRRLY

-355 KIYADNMLTKANQ
+355 KIYADSMVSKANQ

-375 MDDDALYGPEFHRLG
+375 MDDESLYGPEFHRLG

-440 LSKKLIEGHN
+440 LSKKLIEGQN

-481 FVEQSGQEG
+481 FIEQSGQEG

-497 DHVDGTMSSLER
+497 DHVDGKMTSLER
-509 QGKLK
+509 QAKLK
-514 WLKADTSEQG
+514 WLKADTSEEG
-524 NVCRILSNAKCL
+524 NICRILSNAKCL

-569 RAEGKKYGYIII
+569 KADGKQYGYIII

-633 QIDVTIIGTGKG
+633 QIDVTIIGGGKG
-645 AGKEPQNGTDPGKKP
+645 VGKDPQNQKVDPNKKP
-660 DIAGASVTQLKLDLP
+660 DIAAPSVTQLKLDLP
-675 TAENWQNAIL
+675 TAETWQNAIL

-701 ARDVSVIAES
+701 AKDVSVIAES

-775 KNNPVSKSFKKMIDL
+775 KNNPVSKSFRKMIDL
-790 LEDRTFESDQ
+790 LEDQTFEKDQ

-852 IEVVDFVIKSADVVL
+852 IEVVDFIIKSADFAL
-867 DKEFGLRLTH
+867 AKEFNLKLTDRN
-877 KGVHIL
+877 VNIL

-900 AISQE
+900 LIRQE
-905 DLEYKYTNELHA
+905 DLEYKYLNSLHA

-932 EETFHDLN
+932 EETFHELN

-961 TKNEFEEKMFPENN
+961 VKSELEEKMFPENN
-975 KRVKRQLESPIQVI
+975 KRVKRQMESPIQVI
-989 LGNPPYSVGQDNQND
+989 IGNPPYSAKQENEND
-1004 VNKNLKYLTLDNR
+1004 GNKNISYKYLDGR
-1017 IKDTYAKESIAVNK
+1017 VKGTYAELSSAVNK
-1031 NSLYD
+1031 RSLYD

-1044 ASDKI
+1044 ASDRI
-1049 KDRGL
+1049 KDKGV
-1054 IAFVTNGSFIDN
+1054 ICYVTNGSFIDSSN
-1066 NSADGLRKCL
+1066 MDGLRKSL
-1076 FDEFSTLYIFNLRG
+1076 VDEFTSLYIFNLRG
-1090 NARTQGEQRRKEKGN
+1090 NQRTSGEESRREGGK
-1105 IFGEGSRTPVAIS
+1105 IFGSGSRTPVAIS
-1118 ILVKNPESK
+1118 FFIKNPKNARKPCE
-1127 GKGNLYYHD
+1127 LFYCD
-1136 IGDYLSREEKLK
+1136 IGDYLSREEKLRIIADLGSMENVEWEK
-1148 LISDFDSIDGIKW
+1148 LN
-1161 DEITPNDSGDW
+1161 PNSSGDW
-1172 INKRDP
+1172 INQRDP
-1178 LFDKFIPLIDKIN
+1178 AFGKFIKLAS
-1191 EENKEVIFL
+1191 KETGEKDHVFQVI
-1200 SSTNGLKTNRDAWAY
+1200 SNGVLTSRDAWAI
-1215 NFSKERLGNNFFKMI
+1215 NFSKINLGKNMKNLI
-1230 EFYNGQVEEFKK
+1230 SFYNDQVKEYKK
-1242 HSMSMSLTNSTEK
+1242 LSAGLSKNELFNL
-1255 MKAIEKFI
+1255 EKFI
-1263 DANPKN
+1263 SNDPTK
-1269 ISWSRGLLQSLGRGT
+1269 ISWSSSLKNYLQRGL
-1284 KASFD
+1284 SFKFD
-1289 KRAITPVLYRPYTK
+1289 ESNIVKCLYRPYIK
-1303 TMLYLDKLFNEVQG
+1303 HFLYFD
-1317 QALKIFPE
+1317 
-1325 PALNNLVICV
+1325 NNLNHRVSQFPKIHPNKFLKNLIIIV
-1335 NGPGTSKTFS
+1335 SGVGANKDFS
-1345 ALMANLIPDVQLKA
+1345 ALITDEYCEFATLS
-1359 NAQCFPLYVYEK
+1359 NAQCFPLWTYEK
-1371 VTEDANKSG
+1371 SVAERDLLSF
-1380 SLFDSVSDE
+1380 SDDSE
-1389 DGVINGYKR
+1389 TIDGFTR
-1398 KDNISDQCL
+1398 SENISDYSLDAFRKTYGKDL
-1407 SGFQSTYKDTK
+1407 S
-1418 GSKITKEDIF
+1418 KEDIF
-1428 FYVYGILHSP
+1428 YYIYGMLHSQ
-1438 EYKQRFDSDLK
+1438 EYRNRFSSDLK
-1449 KMTPK
+1449 KMLPR
-1454 IPYAKD
+1454 IPFAKD
-1460 FWVFSKAGRDLS
+1460 FWAFSKAGRNLAE
-1472 DWHLNY
+1472 WHLNY
-1478 ETVEPFSPIQNGEI
+1478 ESVEPYPISENQQIN
-1492 DLGDRDKFDLT
+1492 LGDPKVFQLS
-1503 KMIFSKVNGKEDRS
+1503 KMYFPKVSGKEDK
-1517 TIIYNSQIKIGGIP
+1517 TKIVFNGQITLSDIP

-1537 EVNGKSA
+1537 VVNGKSA
-1544 IEWVMERYQV
+1544 IEWAMERYQNTT
-1554 SVDKDSGIKN
+1554 DKDSKISN
-1564 DPNDWGKEAGEPEYI
+1564 DPNNWCQEINDPEYI
-1579 LKLLKQVI
+1579 LNLIKRLVR
-1587 QVSIESVK
+1587 VSVESVK
-1595 IINSLPKMAELN
+1595 IINSLPKIEELN

>member
-1 MSALQELLDHYRQT
+1 MSALQDLLEHYRKT

-26 ERLTKFFLENDTRF
+26 ERLTKFFLENDSRF

-53 PENGGKIDTG
+53 PENEGKVDTG
-63 IDLVAKEKYSE
+63 IDLVAKEKYSD

-152 NPDSFTAPQ
+152 NVDSFTAPQ

-171 KRALENVIK
+171 KKALENVIK
-180 GFNSSER
+180 GFSSSER

-201 SLKIAEQI
+201 SLKIAEEI
-209 GGTVLFLAPS
+209 GGTILFLAPS
-219 ISLVNQTFNEW
+219 ISLVSQTFNEW
-230 INQSNIPVSSIIV
+230 IAQSNIPVSSIIV

-303 ERGLPEFDLVVCDEA
+303 ERGLPEFNLVVCDEA

-335 RVHNGELLKAKRRLY
+335 RVHNADLLKTKRRLY

-355 KIYADNMLTKANQ
+355 KIYADSMVSKANQ

-375 MDDDALYGPEFHRLG
+375 MDDESLYGPEFHRLG

-440 LSKKLIEGHN
+440 LSKRLIEGQN

-467 SKNFSALFSKTVKR
+467 SKNFSALFSRTVKR

-497 DHVDGTMSSLER
+497 DHVDGKMTSLER
-509 QGKLK
+509 QAKLK
-514 WLKADTSEQG
+514 WLKADTSADG

-569 RAEGKKYGYIII
+569 KADGKQYGYIII

-633 QIDVTIIGTGKG
+633 QIDVTIIGEGKG
-645 AGKEPQNGTDPGKKP
+645 AGKDPQDSKVDPNKKP
-660 DIAGASVTQLKLDLP
+660 DIAAPSLTQLKLDLP
-675 TAENWQNAIL
+675 TAETWQNAIL

-701 ARDVSVIAES
+701 AKDVSVIAES

-790 LEDRTFESDQ
+790 LEDRSFEKDQ

-852 IEVVDFVIKSADVVL
+852 IEVVDFVINSADDVL
-867 DKEFGLRLTH
+867 VKEFGLSLSDRN
-877 KGVHIL
+877 VHIL

-900 AISQE
+900 HIKPE
-905 DLEYKYTNELHA
+905 DLEYKYMNALHA

-947 FDGIVLADTFQINE
+947 FDGIVLADTFEINE
-961 TKNEFEEKMFPENN
+961 VKGEFEEKMFPENN
-975 KRVKRQLESPIQVI
+975 KRVKRQKDSPIQVI
-989 LGNPPYSVGQDNQND
+989 IGNPPYSVGQESQND
-1004 VNKNLKYLTLDNR
+1004 ANQNLKYPHLDSR
-1017 IKDTYAKESIAVNK
+1017 IKETYVENSTATNK

-1036 SYIRAIRW
+1036 SYFRAFRW
-1044 ASDKI
+1044 ASDRI
-1049 KDRGL
+1049 KDKG
-1054 IAFVTNGSFIDN
+1054 IICFVTNGSFIDGN
-1066 NSADGLRKCL
+1066 AADGFRKSL
-1076 FDEFSTLYIFNLRG
+1076 VDEFSSLYIFNLRG
-1090 NARTQGEQRRKEKGN
+1090 NQRTSGELSRKEGGK
-1105 IFGEGSRTPVAIS
+1105 IFGSGSRTPVAIS
-1118 ILVKNPESK
+1118 ILVKNPNSK
-1127 GKGNLYYHD
+1127 TKGEIFYSD
-1136 IGDYLSREEKLK
+1136 IGDYLSREDKLRIISEKQ
-1148 LISDFDSIDGIKW
+1148 SINGIDWEK
-1161 DEITPNDSGDW
+1161 IQPNKEHDW

-1178 LFDKFIPLIDKIN
+1178 KFDTFIPVGSREASDIT
-1191 EENKEVIFL
+1191 IFNVF
-1200 SSTNGLKTNRDAWAY
+1200 SAGLQTNRDAWTY
-1215 NFSKERLGNNFFKMI
+1215 NFSKNNLRELSNSMVD
-1230 EFYNGQVEEFKK
+1230 FYNNQVDKWSSKDPNKK
-1242 HSMSMSLTNSTEK
+1242 VNLND
-1255 MKAIEKFI
+1255 FI
-1263 DANPKN
+1263 DNDPKK
-1269 ISWSRGLLQSLGRGT
+1269 ISWTRGLKNNLEKGR
-1284 KASFD
+1284 KFEYKKDALRPS
-1289 KRAITPVLYRPYTK
+1289 VYRPYCKQYFYFDKNFNEYVYQMPVVFPRESYK
-1303 TMLYLDKLFNEVQG
+1303 TPVICISSRGATVGFSALIVDQVPNVNINAAAQCLPLYTYSENKSSNSKDLFSTLEADANNEYARENNISDSALKLFNE
-1317 QALKIFPE
+1317 
-1325 PALNNLVICV
+1325 
-1335 NGPGTSKTFS
+1335 
-1345 ALMANLIPDVQLKA
+1345 
-1359 NAQCFPLYVYEK
+1359 
-1371 VTEDANKSG
+1371 
-1380 SLFDSVSDE
+1380 
-1389 DGVINGYKR
+1389 
-1398 KDNISDQCL
+1398 
-1407 SGFQSTYKDTK
+1407 TYKSEI
-1418 GSKITKEDIF
+1418 SKDDIF
-1428 FYVYGILHSP
+1428 YYVYGVFHSS
-1438 EYKQRFDSDLK
+1438 EYKNRFDSDLR
-1449 KMTPK
+1449 KMLPR
-1454 IPYAKD
+1454 IPLAKD
-1460 FWVFSKAGRDLS
+1460 FWAFSKAGRDLAQ
-1472 DWHLNY
+1472 WHLNY
-1478 ETVEPFSPIQNGEI
+1478 ESIDPHELIQDGEI
-1492 DLGDRDKFDLT
+1492 SLGDHRLYEVT
-1503 KMIFSKVNGKEDRS
+1503 KMYFPKVGGKEDKT
-1517 TIIYNSQIKIGGIP
+1517 TIIYNNRIKLGGIP

-1537 EVNGKSA
+1537 VVNGKSA
-1544 IEWVMERYQV
+1544 IEWVMERYQM
-1554 SVDKDSGIKN
+1554 STDKDSQIQN
-1564 DPNDWGKEAGEPEYI
+1564 DPNDWCREHNDPQYI
-1579 LKLLKQVI
+1579 LNLIKRVVK
-1587 QVSIESVK
+1587 VSVESVK
-1595 IINSLPKMAELN
+1595 IINSLPKLEEIN

>member
-1 MSALQELLDHYRQT
+1 MSALQELLEHYRKT

-53 PENGGKIDTG
+53 PGNEGKVDTG
-63 IDLVAKEKYSE
+63 IDLVAKEKYSD

-124 DALKNQKI
+124 DALRNQKI

-139 DDMENG
+139 DDMESG

-152 NPDSFTAPQ
+152 NTDSFTAPQ

-171 KRALENVIK
+171 KKALENVIK
-180 GFNSSER
+180 GFESGER

-201 SLKIAEQI
+201 SLKIAEQV
-209 GGTVLFLAPS
+209 GGTILFLAPS
-219 ISLVNQTFNEW
+219 ISLVSQTFNEW

-243 CSDISIR
+243 CSDISIK

-261 LACPPTTN
+261 LACPPTTD
-269 PDVLAKVASV
+269 PETLAKVASV
-279 EFQKDKLNVIFC
+279 EFQPNKLNVIFC

-303 ERGLPEFDLVVCDEA
+303 EKGLPEFDLVVCDEA

-335 RVHNGELLKAKRRLY
+335 RIHNGDLLKAKRRLY

-355 KIYADNMLTKANQ
+355 KIYADSMVSKANQ

-375 MDDDALYGPEFHRLG
+375 MDDELLYGPEFHRLG

-398 LLSDYKVMVLGVEEE
+398 LLSDYKVMVLGVEEA

-467 SKNFSALFSKTVKR
+467 SKNFKDLFSKTVKR

-497 DHVDGTMSSLER
+497 DHVDGKMSSLER
-509 QGKLK
+509 QAKLK
-514 WLKADTSEQG
+514 WLKADTSQEG

-569 RAEGKKYGYIII
+569 KAEGKQYGYIII

-633 QIDVTIIGTGKG
+633 QIDVTIIGEGKG
-645 AGKEPQNGTDPGKKP
+645 AGKEPQDKKTDPNKKP
-660 DIAGASVTQLKLDLP
+660 DIAAPSVTQLKLDLP
-675 TAENWQNAIL
+675 TAETWQNAIL

-701 ARDVSVIAES
+701 AKDVSEIAES

-722 SDQDHQKAFEQFVKG
+722 SDQEHQKAFEQFVKG
-737 LRKNLNPSVTEEDAI
+737 LRKNLNPSVTEKDAI

-790 LEDRTFESDQ
+790 LEDRTFEKDQ

-814 GGIDNAAAKQTIIK
+814 VGIDNAAAKQTIIK
-828 ELYDKFFNLAFPRMA
+828 ELYDKFFNLAFPGMA
-843 ERLGIVYTP
+843 DRLGIVYTP
-852 IEVVDFVIKSADVVL
+852 IEVVDFIINSADVAL
-867 DKEFGLRLTH
+867 KKEFGLNLTDRN
-877 KGVHIL
+877 VHIL

-900 AISQE
+900 HIKPE
-905 DLEYKYTNELHA
+905 DLEYKYLNDLHA

-932 EETFHDLN
+932 EETYHDLSVN
-940 EAHKYVP
+940 HKYVP
-947 FDGIVLADTFQINE
+947 FDGMVLADTFQIGE
-961 TKNEFEEKMFPENN
+961 SKSDLEEVMFPENN
-975 KRVKRQLESPIQVI
+975 KRVKKLTETPIQVVI
-989 LGNPPYSVGQDNQND
+989 GNPPYSAGQDSENEG
-1004 VNKNLKYLTLDNR
+1004 NKNLKYDYLDQR
-1017 IKDTYAKESIAVNK
+1017 IRETYAEKSNAGLLMN
-1031 NSLYD
+1031 LYD

-1044 ASDKI
+1044 ATDRI
-1049 KDRGL
+1049 KDKG
-1054 IAFVTNGSFIDN
+1054 IICYVTNNSFIDK
-1066 NSADGLRKCL
+1066 NSMDGFRASLS
-1076 FDEFSTLYIFNLRG
+1076 DEFSSIYVFNLRG
-1090 NARTQGEQRRKEKGN
+1090 GIRGMSKELAKKEGQN
-1105 IFGEGSRTPVAIS
+1105 VFDIMTGVAVFIF
-1118 ILVKNPESK
+1118 VKNPEQQSPCEI
-1127 GKGNLYYHD
+1127 YYHD
-1136 IGDYLSREEKLK
+1136 IGDSLNRAEKLEK
-1148 LISDFDSIDGIKW
+1148 ISSAISIDGLKW
-1161 DEITPNDSGDW
+1161 DRLNPNDSHDW
-1172 INKRDP
+1172 INQRDP
-1178 LFDKFIPLIDKIN
+1178 AFSKFISIGNKSDTS
-1191 EENKEVIFL
+1191 EESIFNNYSL
-1200 SSTNGLKTNRDAWAY
+1200 GVVTNRDSWAY
-1215 NFSKERLGNNFFKMI
+1215 NFSSKKLSSNMKSMI
-1230 EFYNGQVEEFKK
+1230 DFYNEQVTEFKK
-1242 HSMSMSLTNSTEK
+1242 ATEK
-1255 MKAIEKFI
+1255 DKFPSAIERQKIVEKFI
-1263 DANPKN
+1263 DTDPKK
-1269 ISWSRGLLQSLGRGT
+1269 ISWTRAIKNTLGRYT
-1284 KASFD
+1284 AHSYRKDALVKS
-1289 KRAITPVLYRPYTK
+1289 VYRPFC
-1303 TMLYLDKLFNEVQG
+1303 KLNMYFDRTFNEMVYQMP
-1317 QALKIFPE
+1317 KIFP
-1325 PALNNLVICV
+1325 NNELENLAICV
-1335 NGPGTSKTFS
+1335 PNTGARRPFT
-1345 ALMANLIPDVQLKA
+1345 ALMVNKLPDLNLQDA
-1359 NAQCFPLYVYEK
+1359 GAQSFPLFTYEK
-1371 VTEDANKSG
+1371 VEEESHSED
-1380 SLFDSVSDE
+1380 LFAVKVE
-1389 DGVINGYKR
+1389 KERFGGYTR
-1398 KDNISDQCL
+1398 NENISDL
-1407 SGFQSTYKDTK
+1407 TLEKFRKAYE
-1418 GSKITKEDIF
+1418 GSKGKSITKEDIF
-1428 FYVYGILHSP
+1428 YYVYGIFHSP
-1438 EYKQRFDSDLK
+1438 EYKKRFDSDLK
-1449 KMTPK
+1449 KMLPR
-1454 IPYAKD
+1454 IPLAKD
-1460 FWVFSKAGRDLS
+1460 FWVFSKAGRELS
-1472 DWHLNY
+1472 NWHVNY
-1478 ETVEPFSPIQNGEI
+1478 ESVEPYDLIQDGEI
-1492 DLGDRDKFDLT
+1492 GLGDSKLFEIT
-1503 KMIFSKVNGKEDRS
+1503 KVHFPKVNGKEDRT
-1517 TIIYNSQIKIGGIP
+1517 TIIYNNRIKLGGIP

-1537 EVNGKSA
+1537 VVNGKSA
-1544 IEWVMERYQV
+1544 LEWVMERYQV
-1554 SVDKDSGIKN
+1554 SLDKDSGITN
-1564 DPNDWGKEAGEPEYI
+1564 NPNEWCLEAEDPEYI
-1579 LKLLKQVI
+1579 LNLIKRLVR
-1587 QVSIESVK
+1587 VSVESVK
-1595 IINSLPKMAELN
+1595 IIDSLPKLDEVK

>member
-1 MSALQELLDHYRQT
+1 MSALQELLDHYRKT

-40 SDRFSDVWIWNKF
+40 ADRFSDVWIWNKF
-53 PENGGKIDTG
+53 PGNEGKIDTG

-74 GYCAIQ
+74 GYCAVQ

-152 NPDSFTAPQ
+152 NVDSFTAPQ

-171 KRALENVIK
+171 KKALENVIK
-180 GFNSSER
+180 GFSSSER

-201 SLKIAEQI
+201 SLKIAEEI
-209 GGTVLFLAPS
+209 GGTILFLAPS
-219 ISLVNQTFNEW
+219 ISLVSQTFNEW
-230 INQSNIPVSSIIV
+230 IAQSNIPVSSIIV
-243 CSDISIR
+243 CSDISIK

-261 LACPPTTN
+261 LACPPTTS

-335 RVHNGELLKAKRRLY
+335 RVHNEELLKTKRRLY

-355 KIYADNMLTKANQ
+355 KIYADSMVSKANQ

-375 MDDDALYGPEFHRLG
+375 MDDESLYGPEFHRLG

-440 LSKKLIEGHN
+440 LSKKLIEGQN

-467 SKNFSALFSKTVKR
+467 SKNFSALFSRTVKR

-497 DHVDGTMSSLER
+497 DHVDGKMTSLER
-509 QGKLK
+509 QAKLK
-514 WLKADTSEQG
+514 WLKADTSADG

-569 RAEGKKYGYIII
+569 KAEGKQYGYIII
-581 PISIPADVDP
+581 PISIPANVDP

-633 QIDVTIIGTGKG
+633 QIDVTIIGAGKG

-660 DIAGASVTQLKLDLP
+660 DIAGASITQLKLDLP
-675 TAENWQNAIL
+675 TAETWQNAIL

-701 ARDVSVIAES
+701 AKDVSAIAES

-722 SDQDHQKAFEQFVKG
+722 SDQAHQKAFEQFVKG
-737 LRKNLNPSVTEEDAI
+737 LRKNINPSVSEEDAI

-775 KNNPVSKSFKKMIDL
+775 KNNPVSKSFRKMIDL
-790 LEDRTFESDQ
+790 LEDRTFEKDQ

-814 GGIDNAAAKQTIIK
+814 VGIDNAAAKQTIIK

-843 ERLGIVYTP
+843 DRLGIVYTP
-852 IEVVDFVIKSADVVL
+852 IEVVDFIINSVDVAL
-867 DKEFGLRLTH
+867 KKEFDLNLTDRN
-877 KGVHIL
+877 VHIL

-900 AISQE
+900 HINPE
-905 DLEYKYTNELHA
+905 DLEYKYLNDLHA

-932 EETFHDLN
+932 EETYHDLSVN
-940 EAHKYVP
+940 HKYLP
-947 FDGIVLADTFQINE
+947 FDGMVLADTFQIGE
-961 TKNEFEEKMFPENN
+961 TKGELEELMFPENN
-975 KRVKRQLESPIQVI
+975 KRVKKLNETPIQVVI
-989 LGNPPYSVGQDNQND
+989 GNPPYSSGQDTQNEG
-1004 VNKNLKYLTLDNR
+1004 NKNLKYDYLDQR
-1017 IKDTYAKESIAVNK
+1017 IRETYAEKSNAGLVMN
-1031 NSLYD
+1031 LYD

-1044 ASDKI
+1044 ATDRI
-1049 KDRGL
+1049 KGKG
-1054 IAFVTNGSFIDN
+1054 IICYVTNNSFIDK
-1066 NSADGLRKCL
+1066 NSMDGFRASLS
-1076 FDEFSTLYIFNLRG
+1076 DEFSSIYVFNLRG
-1090 NARTQGEQRRKEKGN
+1090 GIRGMSKELSKK
-1105 IFGEGSRTPVAIS
+1105 EGQNVFDIMTGVAIF
-1118 ILVKNPESK
+1118 IFVKNPDQDTPC
-1127 GKGNLYYHD
+1127 NIYYHD
-1136 IGDYLSREEKLK
+1136 IGDSLNRSEKLEK
-1148 LISDFDSIDGIKW
+1148 ISTAGSIDGLSWLKL
-1161 DEITPNDSGDW
+1161 TPNDSHDW
-1172 INKRDP
+1172 INQRDP
-1178 LFDKFIPLIDKIN
+1178 AFSKFISIGNKSDSK
-1191 EENKEVIFL
+1191 EESIFNNYSL
-1200 SSTNGLKTNRDAWAY
+1200 GVVTNRDSWAY
-1215 NFSKERLGNNFFKMI
+1215 NFSSEKLSSNMESMI
-1230 EFYNGQVEEFKK
+1230 DFYNEQVTEFKK
-1242 HSMSMSLTNSTEK
+1242 VTEK
-1255 MKAIEKFI
+1255 EKFPSASERQKI
-1263 DANPKN
+1263 VENFINNDAKK
-1269 ISWSRGLLQSLGRGT
+1269 ISWTRALKNSLGRYT
-1284 KASFD
+1284 IHKYRKDANVKAIYRPFCKLNMYFD
-1289 KRAITPVLYRPYTK
+1289 KT
-1303 TMLYLDKLFNEVQG
+1303 FNEMVNQMP
-1317 QALKIFPE
+1317 KIFPNGE
-1325 PALNNLVICV
+1325 LENLAICV
-1335 NGPGTSKTFS
+1335 PNTGARRPFTALMVNKLPDLNLQDAGAQTFS
-1345 ALMANLIPDVQLKA
+1345 
-1359 NAQCFPLYVYEK
+1359 LYTYEK
-1371 VTEDANKSG
+1371 VEEESKSQD
-1380 SLFDSVSDE
+1380 LFAVQAE
-1389 DGVINGYKR
+1389 NRRIGGYVR
-1398 KDNISDQCL
+1398 NENISDAIL
-1407 SGFQSTYKDTK
+1407 NKFRKEYKTK
-1418 GSKITKEDIF
+1418 KEETITKEDIF
-1428 FYVYGILHSP
+1428 YYVYGIFHSP
-1438 EYKQRFDSDLK
+1438 EYKKRFDSDLK
-1449 KMTPK
+1449 KLLPR
-1454 IPYAKD
+1454 IPLARD
-1460 FWVFSKAGRDLS
+1460 FWTFSKAGRELS
-1472 DWHLNY
+1472 NWHVNY
-1478 ETVEPFSPIQNGEI
+1478 ETVEPYSLIQDGQISLDDSKLFEM
-1492 DLGDRDKFDLT
+1492 T
-1503 KMIFSKVNGKEDRS
+1503 KMYFPKINGKEDKT
-1517 TIIYNSQIKIGGIP
+1517 TIIYNNRIKLGGIP

-1537 EVNGKSA
+1537 VVNGKSA
-1544 IEWVMERYQV
+1544 IEWIIERYQV
-1554 SVDKDSGIKN
+1554 TVDKDSGIIN
-1564 DPNDWGKEAGEPEYI
+1564 DPNDWSSELNDPEYI
-1579 LKLLKQVI
+1579 VNLIKRVVR
-1587 QVSIESVK
+1587 VSLESVK
-1595 IINSLPKMAELN
+1595 IIKSLPQLEESK

>member
-1 MSALQELLDHYRQT
+1 MSALQELLEHYRKT

-53 PENGGKIDTG
+53 PGNEGKVDTG
-63 IDLVAKEKYSE
+63 IDLVAKEKYSD

-99 TASGKDIY
+99 TASGKEIY

-139 DDMENG
+139 DDMESG

-152 NPDSFTAPQ
+152 NIDSFTAPQ

-171 KRALENVIK
+171 KKALDNVMK
-180 GFNSSER
+180 GFTSSER

-201 SLKIAEQI
+201 SLKIAEEI
-209 GGTVLFLAPS
+209 GGTILFLAPS
-219 ISLVNQTFNEW
+219 ISLVSQTFNEW
-230 INQSNIPVSSIIV
+230 ITQSNIPVSSIIV
-243 CSDISIR
+243 CSDISIK

-261 LACPPTTN
+261 LACPPTTD
-269 PDVLAKVASV
+269 PETLAKVASV
-279 EFQKDKLNVIFC
+279 EFQPNKLNVIFC

-303 ERGLPEFDLVVCDEA
+303 EKGLPEFDLVVCDEA

-335 RVHNGELLKAKRRLY
+335 RIHNGDLLKAKRRLY

-355 KIYADNMLTKANQ
+355 KIYADSMVSKANQ

-375 MDDDALYGPEFHRLG
+375 MDNEALYGAEFHRLG

-467 SKNFSALFSKTVKR
+467 SKNFKDLFSKTVKR

-497 DHVDGTMSSLER
+497 DHVDGKMTSLER
-509 QGKLK
+509 QAKLK
-514 WLKADTSEQG
+514 WLKADTSEEG

-569 RAEGKKYGYIII
+569 KAEGKQYGYIII

-633 QIDVTIIGTGKG
+633 QIDVTIIGEGKG
-645 AGKEPQNGTDPGKKP
+645 AGKEPQDKKTDPNKKP
-660 DIAGASVTQLKLDLP
+660 DIAAPSVTQLKLDLP
-675 TAENWQNAIL
+675 TAETWQNAIL

-701 ARDVSVIAES
+701 AKDVSVIAES

-722 SDQDHQKAFEQFVKG
+722 SDQEHQKAFEQFVKG

-790 LEDRTFESDQ
+790 LEDRTFEKDQ

-814 GGIDNAAAKQTIIK
+814 GGIDNAAAKQTVIK

-852 IEVVDFVIKSADVVL
+852 IEVVDFIIHSANSVL
-867 DKEFGLRLTH
+867 KKEFGLSLSD
-877 KGVHIL
+877 KDVHIL

-900 AISQE
+900 LIAQE
-905 DLEYKYTNELHA
+905 DLEYKYKNDLHA

-932 EETFHDLN
+932 EETFHDLIDSR
-940 EAHKYVP
+940 KYES
-947 FDGIVLADTFQINE
+947 FDGIVLADTFQISE
-961 TKNEFEEKMFPENN
+961 GKSDLEEKMFPENN
-975 KRVKRQLESPIQVI
+975 KRVKKQMESPIKVI
-989 LGNPPYSVGQDNQND
+989 IGNPPYSVGQDSENEG
-1004 VNKNLKYLTLDNR
+1004 NKNLKYPHLDQR
-1017 IKDTYAKESIAVNK
+1017 IRETYVASAESGNK
-1031 NSLYD
+1031 TSLYD
-1036 SYIRAIRW
+1036 SYIRGIRW
-1044 ASDKI
+1044 ASDRVTSGGI
-1049 KDRGL
+1049 V
-1054 IAFVTNGSFIDN
+1054 AFVTNGSFID
-1066 NSADGLRKCL
+1066 ATAMDGLRL
-1076 FDEFSTLYIFNLRG
+1076 SLEGEFSTIYIFNLRG
-1090 NARTQGEQRRKEKGN
+1090 NQRTSGELSRKEGGK
-1105 IFGEGSRTPVAIS
+1105 IFGSGSRTPVAIS
-1118 ILVKNPESK
+1118 ILVKKPNIEK
-1127 GKGNLYYHD
+1127 DTKAEIFYYD
-1136 IGDYLSREEKLK
+1136 IGDYLNREDKLRI
-1148 LISDFDSIDGIKW
+1148 ISEFGSVENMDWQKIQSTDR
-1161 DEITPNDSGDW
+1161 GDW
-1172 INKRDP
+1172 INQRDP
-1178 LFDKFIPLIDKIN
+1178 AFAKFYALGSKDQGAGSEDTLTK
-1191 EENKEVIFL
+1191 
-1200 SSTNGLKTNRDAWAY
+1200 SYSNGVVSNRDPWVY
-1215 NFSKERLGNNFFKMI
+1215 NFSKNKLNKTISRMI
-1230 EFYNGQVEEFKK
+1230 DFYNEQVKLCEKESSVSGKLSISDVEKIIDTDNKK
-1242 HSMSMSLTNSTEK
+1242 IKWTSDLKEDLRKLKPHTFDPEATRVATHRPFTKQWVYFDKHMN
-1255 MKAIEKFI
+1255 
-1263 DANPKN
+1263 
-1269 ISWSRGLLQSLGRGT
+1269 WSR
-1284 KASFD
+1284 
-1289 KRAITPVLYRPYTK
+1289 
-1303 TMLYLDKLFNEVQG
+1303 YL
-1317 QALKIFPE
+1317 FPSYFPQE
-1325 PALNNLVICV
+1325 SS
-1335 NGPGTSKTFS
+1335 T
-1345 ALMANLIPDVQLKA
+1345 NLIMGVTGNGTTKEFSTLMYSTIVDRQCLA
-1359 NAQCFPLYVYEK
+1359 NGQNFPLYFYE
-1371 VTEDANKSG
+1371 ENKS
-1380 SLFDSVSDE
+1380 SQDKAADLFSEDTSANEEFIKIENIKDSSVE
-1389 DGVINGYKR
+1389 LFR
-1398 KDNISDQCL
+1398 KQYSN
-1407 SGFQSTYKDTK
+1407 
-1418 GSKITKEDIF
+1418 SKISREDIF
-1428 FYVYGILHSP
+1428 YYIYGIFHCP
-1438 EYKQRFDSDLK
+1438 DYKKRFDSDLK
-1449 KMTPK
+1449 KGLPR
-1454 IPYAKD
+1454 IPFAKD
-1460 FWVFSKAGRDLS
+1460 FQIFSDAGRRLA
-1472 DWHLNY
+1472 DWHINY
-1478 ETVEPFSPIQNGEI
+1478 ETVEEYPVTQDGQLALDDSN
-1492 DLGDRDKFDLT
+1492 T
-1503 KMIFSKVNGKEDRS
+1503 YAVNKITFGKKGGKEDKS
-1517 TIIYNSQIKIGGIP
+1517 VIIYNSKITLREIP
-1531 LEAYEY
+1531 LEAYDY
-1537 EVNGKSA
+1537 QVNGKSPL
-1544 IEWVMERYQV
+1544 EWIMERYQAT
-1554 SVDKDSGIKN
+1554 VDKESGISN
-1564 DPNDWGKEAGEPEYI
+1564 DPNDWSAEAGDPEYI
-1579 LKLLKQVI
+1579 LSLMKRLI
-1587 QVSIESVK
+1587 TVSVESVK
-1595 IINSLPKMAELN
+1595 ITKTLPKLNELN

>member
-1 MSALQELLDHYRQT
+1 MSALQDLLEHYRQT

-26 ERLTKFFLENDTRF
+26 ERLTKFFLENDSRY

-53 PENGGKIDTG
+53 PENEGKVDTG
-63 IDLVAKEKYSE
+63 IDLVAKEKYSD

-99 TASGKDIY
+99 TASGKSIY

-124 DALKNQKI
+124 DALRNQTI

-145 SIDWEQF
+145 SIDWEKF
-152 NPDSFTAPQ
+152 NIDSFTAPQ
-161 RRKNGIREHQ
+161 RRKKGIREHQ
-171 KRALENVIK
+171 KKALDNVMK
-180 GFNSSER
+180 GFTSNER

-201 SLKIAEQI
+201 SLKIAEEI
-209 GGTVLFLAPS
+209 GGTILFLAPS
-219 ISLVNQTFNEW
+219 ISLVSQTFNEW
-230 INQSNIPVSSIIV
+230 VAQSNIPISSIIV
-243 CSDISIR
+243 CSDVSIK
-250 AEESDDIHTYD
+250 AEESDDIYTYD
-261 LACPPTTN
+261 LACPPTTD
-269 PDVLAKVASV
+269 PTLLASVASI
-279 EFQKDKLNVIFC
+279 EFQEGKLNVIFC

-303 ERGLPEFDLVVCDEA
+303 EKGLQEFDLVICDEA

-335 RVHNGELLKAKRRLY
+335 RVHNSTLLKAMRRLY

-355 KIYADNMLTKANQ
+355 KIYADAMVSKANQ
-368 EDAEVFS
+368 EDADVFS
-375 MDDDALYGPEFHRLG
+375 MDDESLYGPEFHRLG

-440 LSKKLIEGHN
+440 LSKKLIEGQN

-467 SKNFSALFSKTVKR
+467 SKNFKDLFSKTVKR
-481 FVEQSGQEG
+481 FIEQSGQEG

-497 DHVDGTMSSLER
+497 DHVDGKMTSLER
-509 QGKLK
+509 QSKLK
-514 WLKADTSEQG
+514 WLKADTSEDG
-524 NVCRILSNAKCL
+524 NICRILSNAKCL

-569 RAEGKKYGYIII
+569 KADGKQYGYIII

-633 QIDVTIIGTGKG
+633 QIDVTIIGEGKG
-645 AGKEPQNGTDPGKKP
+645 LGNDPKNPTDPSKKP
-660 DIAGASVTQLKLDLP
+660 DIAAPSVTQLKLDLP
-675 TAENWQNAIL
+675 SAETWQNAIL

-701 ARDVSVIAES
+701 AKDVSVIAES

-722 SDQDHQKAFEQFVKG
+722 SDQDHQMAFDSFVKG
-737 LRKNLNPSVTEEDAI
+737 LRKNLNPSVTDDDAI

-775 KNNPVSKSFKKMIDL
+775 KNNPVSQSFKKMIDL
-790 LEDRTFESDQ
+790 LEDQTFEKDQ
-800 KKLDEFYDSVRRKV
+800 KKLDDFYESVRRKV

-852 IEVVDFVIKSADVVL
+852 IEVVDFVIQSAEFAL
-867 DKEFGLRLTH
+867 NKEFNLHLTDRN
-877 KGVHIL
+877 VHIL

-900 AISQE
+900 HIKPE
-905 DLEYKYTNELHA
+905 DLEYKYLNNLHA

-940 EAHKYVP
+940 EAHKYIP

-961 TKNEFEEKMFPENN
+961 RKTEFEEQMFPENN
-975 KRVKRQLESPIQVI
+975 KRVKRQMESPIQVI
-989 LGNPPYSVGQDNQND
+989 IGNPPYSAKQESEND
-1004 VNKNLKYLTLDNR
+1004 GNKNLEYPHLDDR
-1017 IKDTYAKESIAVNK
+1017 IRTTYAEKSSAKLKK
-1031 NSLYD
+1031 NLYD

-1044 ASDKI
+1044 ASDRV
-1049 KDRGL
+1049 KDCG
-1054 IAFVTNGSFIDN
+1054 IVCYVTNGSFIDAN
-1066 NSADGLRKCL
+1066 NMDGLRKSL
-1076 FDEFSTLYIFNLRG
+1076 KNEFSTLYIFNLRG
-1090 NARTQGEQRRKEKGN
+1090 NQRTSGEESRKEGGK
-1105 IFGEGSRTPVAIS
+1105 IFGAGSRTPVAIS
-1118 ILVKNPESK
+1118 IFVKNPEK
-1127 GKGNLYYHD
+1127 KDTDCEVLYHD
-1136 IGDYLSREEKLK
+1136 IGDYLSREDKLK
-1148 LISDFDSIDGIKW
+1148 IVADLGSIEKIKW
-1161 DEITPNDSGDW
+1161 TTLRPNDSGDW
-1172 INKRDP
+1172 INQRDP
-1178 LFDKFIPLIDKIN
+1178 AFDKFIPLGEKTGTQNIN
-1191 EENKEVIFL
+1191 FFNVYSSGIL
-1200 SSTNGLKTNRDAWAY
+1200 SSRDKWVF
-1215 NFSKERLGNNFFKMI
+1215 NFSRSEVESNMGEMI
-1230 EFYNGQVEEFKK
+1230 SFYNSQVDEFKK
-1242 HSMSMSLTNSTEK
+1242 LQRNS
-1255 MKAIEKFI
+1255 ISVEKFI
-1263 DANPKN
+1263 DTDPKK
-1269 ISWSRGLLQSLGRGT
+1269 ISWSRATKASLGRGQNRT
-1284 KASFD
+1284 FSVD
-1289 KRAITPVLYRPYTK
+1289 NIRLSLYRPFSKHWAYF
-1303 TMLYLDKLFNEVQG
+1303 DKHFNEMVYQMPRV
-1317 QALKIFPE
+1317 FPTK
-1325 PALNNLVICV
+1325 NLPNKVICV
-1335 NGPGTSKTFS
+1335 AGVGANKEFS
-1345 ALMANLIPDVQLKA
+1345 ALISDHLPEFATLSNG
-1359 NAQCFPLYVYEK
+1359 QCFPLYIYEK
-1371 VTEDANKSG
+1371 SDAENDLLS
-1380 SLFDSVSDE
+1380 FADE
-1389 DGVINGYKR
+1389 STVDGYSR
-1398 KDNISDQCL
+1398 KENISNEILEVYRKHYDNL
-1407 SGFQSTYKDTK
+1407 
-1418 GSKITKEDIF
+1418 ITKEDIF
-1428 FYVYGILHSP
+1428 YYVYGVLHSS
-1438 EYKQRFDSDLK
+1438 EYRKRFDSDLT
-1449 KMTPK
+1449 KMLPRM
-1454 IPYAKD
+1454 PLVKD
-1460 FWVFSKAGRDLS
+1460 FWAFSNAGRNLA

-1478 ETVEPFSPIQNGEI
+1478 ESVEPYDLIQNSEL
-1492 DLGDRDKFDLT
+1492 DLGDAKLFEIT
-1503 KMIFSKVNGKEDRS
+1503 KMYFPKLNGKEDKS
-1517 TIIYNSQIKIGGIP
+1517 KIIYNSRITLGGIP
-1531 LEAYEY
+1531 LEAYDY
-1537 EVNGKSA
+1537 VVNGKSA

-1554 SVDKDSGIKN
+1554 SVDKDSQIKN
-1564 DPNDWGKEAGEPEYI
+1564 DPNDWCNETNEPEYI
-1579 LKLLKQVI
+1579 LNLIKRLVR
-1587 QVSIESVK
+1587 VSVESVK
-1595 IINSLPKMAELN
+1595 IINSLPSLEEVT

>member
-1 MSALQELLDHYRQT
+1 MSALEELLDHYRKT

-53 PENGGKIDTG
+53 PGNEGKVDTG

-124 DALKNQKI
+124 DALRNQKI

-139 DDMENG
+139 DDMESG

-152 NPDSFTAPQ
+152 NTDSFTAPQ

-171 KRALENVIK
+171 KKALENVIK
-180 GFNSSER
+180 GFESGER

-209 GGTVLFLAPS
+209 GGTILFLAPS
-219 ISLVNQTFNEW
+219 ISLVSQTFNEW

-243 CSDISIR
+243 CSDISIK

-261 LACPPTTN
+261 LACPPTTD
-269 PDVLAKVASV
+269 PEMLAKVASV
-279 EFQKDKLNVIFC
+279 EFQPNKLNVIFC

-303 ERGLPEFDLVVCDEA
+303 EKGLPEFDLVVCDEA

-335 RVHNGELLKAKRRLY
+335 RIHNGDLLKAKRRLY

-355 KIYADNMLTKANQ
+355 KIYADSMVSKANQ

-375 MDDDALYGPEFHRLG
+375 MDDELLYGPEFHRLG

-398 LLSDYKVMVLGVEEE
+398 LLSDYKVMVLGVEEA

-467 SKNFSALFSKTVKR
+467 SKNFKDLFSKTIKR

-509 QGKLK
+509 QAKLK
-514 WLKADTSEQG
+514 WLKADTSEEG

-569 RAEGKKYGYIII
+569 KAEGKQYGYIII

-633 QIDVTIIGTGKG
+633 QIDVTIIGEGKG
-645 AGKEPQNGTDPGKKP
+645 AGKEPQDQKIDPNKKP
-660 DIAGASVTQLKLDLP
+660 DIAAPSVTQLKLDLP

-701 ARDVSVIAES
+701 ARDVSEIAES

-737 LRKNLNPSVTEEDAI
+737 LRKNLNPSVTEDDAI

-790 LEDRTFESDQ
+790 LEDQTFEKDQ
-800 KKLDEFYDSVRRKV
+800 KKLDDFYNSVRHKV
-814 GGIDNAAAKQTIIK
+814 SNIDNSAAKQTIIK

-843 ERLGIVYTP
+843 DRLGIVYTP
-852 IEVVDFVIKSADVVL
+852 IEVVDFIINSADQAL
-867 DKEFGLRLTH
+867 KNEFGLNLTDRD
-877 KGVHIL
+877 VHIL

-900 AISQE
+900 HIKSK
-905 DLEYKYTNELHA
+905 DLEYKYLNDLHA

-940 EAHKYVP
+940 ENHTYVP
-947 FDGIVLADTFQINE
+947 FDGMVLADTFQISE
-961 TKNEFEEKMFPENN
+961 TKGDLEEQMFPENN
-975 KRVKRQLESPIQVI
+975 KRVKKQNSTPIQVVI
-989 LGNPPYSVGQDNQND
+989 GNPPYSAGQD
-1004 VNKNLKYLTLDNR
+1004 VESEGNKNHKYDYLDKR
-1017 IKDTYAKESIAVNK
+1017 IRETYAKKSNANLVMN
-1031 NSLYD
+1031 LYD

-1044 ASDKI
+1044 ASDRI
-1049 KDRGL
+1049 KDKGV
-1054 IAFVTNGSFIDN
+1054 ICYVTNSSFIDK
-1066 NSADGLRKCL
+1066 NSMDGLRASL
-1076 FDEFSTLYIFNLRG
+1076 ADEFSSIYVFNLRG
-1090 NARTQGEQRRKEKGN
+1090 GVRGMSKELAKKEGQN
-1105 IFGEGSRTPVAIS
+1105 IFDIMTGVAIF
-1118 ILVKNPESK
+1118 IFIKNPDKPSGCEIF
-1127 GKGNLYYHD
+1127 YHD
-1136 IGDYLSREEKLK
+1136 IGDNLTRAEKLHR
-1148 LISDFDSIDGIKW
+1148 IVEADSIEGISW
-1161 DEITPNDSGDW
+1161 SSLVPNDKHDW
-1172 INKRDP
+1172 INQRDP
-1178 LFDKFIPLIDKIN
+1178 AFQKFISIGDKSNSN
-1191 EENKEVIFL
+1191 EQTIFSNYSL
-1200 SSTNGLKTNRDAWAY
+1200 GVATNRDAWAY
-1215 NFSKERLGNNFFKMI
+1215 NFSRAALILNLTGMINF
-1230 EFYNGQVEEFKK
+1230 YGDQL
-1242 HSMSMSLTNSTEK
+1242 S
-1255 MKAIEKFI
+1255 AI
-1263 DANPKN
+1263 
-1269 ISWSRGLLQSLGRGT
+1269 T
-1284 KASFD
+1284 KASKNEAFKGVAERQKFVEDFIENDPKKISWTHNVKNELGKLKPLRFD
-1289 KRAITPVLYRPYTK
+1289 PSSIVVSAYRPFCKQY
-1303 TMLYLDKLFNEVQG
+1303 MYFNRALNERVYQMPKLF
-1317 QALKIFPE
+1317 PE
-1325 PALNNLVICV
+1325 ASSENLVICV
-1335 NGPGTSKTFS
+1335 PNIGGRKPFS
-1345 ALMANLIPDVQLKA
+1345 ALIVKNPSDLNFQDAG
-1359 NAQCFPLYVYEK
+1359 AQSFPLFTYQELGDESANVDMFSTEQSNRVDN
-1371 VTEDANKSG
+1371 VTDGALK
-1380 SLFDSVSDE
+1380 LFTDHYGD
-1389 DGVINGYKR
+1389 K
-1398 KDNISDQCL
+1398 KIS
-1407 SGFQSTYKDTK
+1407 
-1418 GSKITKEDIF
+1418 KEDIF
-1428 FYVYGILHSP
+1428 YYVYGILHSP

-1449 KMTPK
+1449 KVLPRMPF
-1454 IPYAKD
+1454 AKD
-1460 FWVFSKAGRDLS
+1460 FWVFSNAGRELAK
-1472 DWHLNY
+1472 WHLNY
-1478 ETVEPFSPIQNGEI
+1478 ETVEPYELSQDGEI
-1492 DLGDRDKFDLT
+1492 SLGDPKLYELT
-1503 KMIFSKVNGKEDRS
+1503 KISFAKIDGKEDRS
-1517 TIIYNSQIKIGGIP
+1517 TIIYNSRIKLGGIP

-1537 EVNGKSA
+1537 IVSGKSA
-1544 IEWVMERYQV
+1544 IEWIIDRYKVDEDKV
-1554 SVDKDSGIKN
+1554 SGLKN
-1564 DPNDWGKEAGEPEYI
+1564 NPNDWCAESGDPEYI
-1579 LKLLKQVI
+1579 VNLIKRVVR
-1587 QVSIESVK
+1587 VSLETMK
-1595 IINSLPKMAELN
+1595 IVNSLPPIKEKK

>member
-1 MSALQELLDHYRQT
+1 MSALQELLEHYRKT

-53 PENGGKIDTG
+53 PGNEGKVDTG

-74 GYCAIQ
+74 GYCAVQ

-99 TASGKDIY
+99 TASGKEIY

-139 DDMENG
+139 DDMESG

-152 NPDSFTAPQ
+152 NTDSFTAPQ

-171 KRALENVIK
+171 KKALENVIK
-180 GFNSSER
+180 GFKSGER

-201 SLKIAEQI
+201 SLKIAEEI
-209 GGTVLFLAPS
+209 GGTILFLAPS
-219 ISLVNQTFNEW
+219 ISLVSQTFNEW

-243 CSDISIR
+243 CSDISIK

-261 LACPPTTN
+261 LACPPTTD
-269 PDVLAKVASV
+269 PEILAKVASV
-279 EFQKDKLNVIFC
+279 EFQPNKLNVIFC

-303 ERGLPEFDLVVCDEA
+303 EKGLPEFDLVVCDEA

-335 RVHNGELLKAKRRLY
+335 RIHNGDLLKAKRRLY

-355 KIYADNMLTKANQ
+355 KIYADSMVSKANQ

-375 MDDDALYGPEFHRLG
+375 MDNEALYGAEFHRLG

-467 SKNFSALFSKTVKR
+467 SKNFKDLFSKTVKR
-481 FVEQSGQEG
+481 FVERSGQEG

-497 DHVDGTMSSLER
+497 DHVDGKMSSLER
-509 QGKLK
+509 QAKLK
-514 WLKADTSEQG
+514 WLKADTSEEG

-569 RAEGKKYGYIII
+569 KAEGKKYGYIII

-633 QIDVTIIGTGKG
+633 QIDVTIIGEGKG
-645 AGKEPQNGTDPGKKP
+645 AGKDPQDKKTDTNKKP
-660 DIAGASVTQLKLDLP
+660 DIAAPSVTQLKLDLP

-701 ARDVSVIAES
+701 AKDVSVIAES

-722 SDQDHQKAFEQFVKG
+722 SDQEHQKAFEQFVKG
-737 LRKNLNPSVTEEDAI
+737 LRKNLNPSVTEEDAV

-767 LFEGYEFA
+767 LFESYEFA

-790 LEDRTFESDQ
+790 LEDRTFEKDQ
-800 KKLDEFYDSVRRKV
+800 KKLDDFYDSVRRKV
-814 GGIDNAAAKQTIIK
+814 SGIDNAAAKQTIIK

-843 ERLGIVYTP
+843 DRLGIVYTP
-852 IEVVDFVIKSADVVL
+852 IEVVDFIIQSADSIL
-867 DKEFGLRLTH
+867 KKEFGQSLSD
-877 KGVHIL
+877 KDVHIL

-900 AISQE
+900 LIAQE
-905 DLEYKYTNELHA
+905 DLEYKYKNDLHA

-932 EETFHDLN
+932 EETFHDLI
-940 EAHKYVP
+940 EGHKYES
-947 FDGIVLADTFQINE
+947 FDGIVLADTFQICE
-961 TKNEFEEKMFPENN
+961 GKSDLEEKMFPENN
-975 KRVKRQLESPIQVI
+975 KRVKKQMDSPIKVI
-989 LGNPPYSVGQDNQND
+989 IGNPPYSVGQAEEND
-1004 VNKNLKYLTLDNR
+1004 SNKNMKYEYLDKR
-1017 IKDTYAKESIAVNK
+1017 IKDTYEAKSTARLRT
-1031 NSLYD
+1031 SLYD
-1036 SYIRAIRW
+1036 SYIKAIRW
-1044 ASDKI
+1044 ASDRI
-1049 KDRGL
+1049 EGRGV
-1054 IAFVTNGSFIDN
+1054 ICFVTNGSFIDSN
-1066 NSADGLRKCL
+1066 ATDGLRKTL
-1076 FDEFSTLYIFNLRG
+1076 VDEFSSLYIFNLRG
-1090 NARTQGEQRRKEKGN
+1090 NQRTAGELSRKEGGK
-1105 IFGEGSRTPVAIS
+1105 IFGSGSRTPVAIS
-1118 ILVKNPESK
+1118 ILVKNPEK
-1127 GKGNLYYHD
+1127 INDGCNFFYHD
-1136 IGDYLSREEKLK
+1136 IGDYLSREDKLK
-1148 LISDFDSIDGIKW
+1148 LISEFGSIEKIKW
-1161 DEITPNDSGDW
+1161 EKLKPNDSGDW
-1172 INKRDP
+1172 INQRDP
-1178 LFDKFIPLIDKIN
+1178 NFEKFVTLGDKSEQVKEKIFPLYTSGVK
-1191 EENKEVIFL
+1191 
-1200 SSTNGLKTNRDAWAY
+1200 SNRDVWVY
-1215 NFSKERLGNNFFKMI
+1215 NSSNAALENNIKNTI
-1230 EFYNGQVEEFKK
+1230 DFYNSQVDGYSQANQGKSKSELISVDSFVDNDPKK
-1242 HSMSMSLTNSTEK
+1242 
-1255 MKAIEKFI
+1255 
-1263 DANPKN
+1263 
-1269 ISWSRGLLQSLGRGT
+1269 ISWSGDLKVELTKGRKGAFSDGEIRTSIYRPFFKQRFYFSRQFNNSVYQIT
-1284 KASFD
+1284 KA
-1289 KRAITPVLYRPYTK
+1289 
-1303 TMLYLDKLFNEVQG
+1303 
-1317 QALKIFPE
+1317 FPKVDSKNI
-1325 PALNNLVICV
+1325 AICV
-1335 NGPGTSKTFS
+1335 SGVGSSKNFS
-1345 ALMANLIPDVQLKA
+1345 ALIVDCMPDVQLQS
-1359 NAQCFPLYVYEK
+1359 NGQCFPLYTYQSP
-1371 VTEDANKSG
+1371 TEESSANDDMFAEIEGKHT
-1380 SLFDSVSDE
+1380 
-1389 DGVINGYKR
+1389 
-1398 KDNISDQCL
+1398 NISQEQL
-1407 SGFQSTYKDTK
+1407 SRFRKVYSDDAI
-1418 GSKITKEDIF
+1418 SAEDIF
-1428 FYVYGILHSP
+1428 YYVYGILNSK
-1438 EYKQRFDSDLK
+1438 EYLDRYNFEVKRML
-1449 KMTPK
+1449 PR
-1454 IPYAKD
+1454 IPMAND
-1460 FWVFSKAGRDLS
+1460 FLAFSNAGRELAN
-1472 DWHLNY
+1472 WHLNY
-1478 ETVEPFSPIQNGEI
+1478 ETVEPYELIQDGEI
-1492 DLGDRDKFDLT
+1492 GFGDPKLYEVT
-1503 KMIFSKVNGKEDRS
+1503 KMYFGKVNGKEDKS
-1517 TIIYNSQIKIGGIP
+1517 TIIYNNRIKLGGIP
-1531 LEAYEY
+1531 LQAYEY
-1537 EVNGKSA
+1537 IVNGKPA
-1544 IEWVMERYQV
+1544 IEWLMERYQI
-1554 SVDKDSGIKN
+1554 STDKDSQIKN
-1564 DPNDWGKEAGEPEYI
+1564 DPNDWCREIGDPEYI
-1579 LKLLKQVI
+1579 LNLVKRVVR
-1587 QVSIESVK
+1587 VSVESVR
-1595 IINSLPKMAELN
+1595 ILNSLPKIQERT